1 MTAHIRKK
9 ENGFRRS
16 LYLCDFS
23 VFAKKPSI
31 LCSQLIEIAQKRVYS
46 IVVMTCRHIPAE
58 IIKKRGVSVK
68 KRILSILLAVLMLLS
83 ALPLGMVDTAYA
95 AAALASGKCGDSATW
110 TLDSTGTLTISGTG
124 ATYNY
129 DMDDDGNSAAPW
141 CTKARIQRVN
151 KVVVNSGI
159 TELGYS
165 MFSNCTQLTS
175 VSLPSGLK
183 RIGSCLF
190 LGCTRLSAITIPS
203 SVTTIESNAFTHCDS
218 ITAITLPSGLRT
230 MGDAV
235 CSQMAKLTTATVSSG
250 VTYLSNYA
258 FNDCPSLKTITL
270 PNTVRSI
277 GICAFRYD
285 TALKDV
291 YFNGSVT
298 QWTSIQI
305 AGEGNSALYNADVH
319 CTGLPAPTVTG
330 GNDAQGRP
338 TLRWNAVSGAAKYEV
353 YRARSMNGDYIKYS
367 TVTGTSYTNISY
379 IENGNTYYYKVRALD
394 ANGMAGAWSSIVSVT
409 YRAASTGTLSA
420 PTVTGGNDSQG
431 RPTLKWNTV
440 TGAAKYEVYRARS
453 KDGDYIKYSTVT
465 GTSYTNISYIENG
478 NTYYYKVRA
487 LDANGTAG
495 AWSSIVSVT
504 YKQTLSA
511 PTVTGGNDA
520 QGRPTLKWNAVSGAA
535 KYEVYRARSK
545 DGDYIKYS
553 TVTGT
558 SYTNTSYIENGNT
571 YYYKVRAL
579 DTNGTAGAW
588 SSIVSVTYKQTLSA
602 PTVTG
607 GKDSQG
613 RPTLKWNAVSGAA
626 KYEVYRARSLNG
638 DYIKYSTVTGTSY
651 TNTSYI
657 ENGNTYYYKVR
668 ALDANGTAGAW
679 SSIVSVT
686 YKQTLSAPTVTGGN
700 DAQGRPTL
708 KWNAVSGAAK
718 YEVYRARS
726 RSGEYIKYSTVTG
739 TSYTNTSYIENG
751 NTYYYKVR
759 ALKSDGTAGAWSS
772 IVSVTYKQ
780 TLSAPTVTGG
790 NDAQGRPTLKWNA
803 VSGAAKYE
811 VYRARSRSGDYIKY
825 STVTGTSYTNISYI
839 ENGNTYYYKVRAL
852 KSDGTAGAW
861 SSIVSVTYRKP
872 AAATVAS
879 GKCGD
884 SASWKLDAEGTLT
897 ISGSGATYDFFNDYN
912 CTAPWYDAELRL
924 QIKKAVVNKGITYVG
939 TYAFRD
945 CAELT
950 SVSLPAG
957 LEEMGSSVFRYCESL
972 TSITIPAG
980 VTSIGGDFFYGCA
993 SLKSVTLPDSL
1004 WDAGG
1009 CTFMDCTSLTSV
1021 RLPANLRDIA
1031 WWMFKDCT
1039 SLTSVTI
1046 PRGTVEVKKEAF
1058 DGCTS
1063 LKNVTFTGSA
1073 ADWKGVTIRPG
1084 NTALTSAAIKCTGST
1099 VLTAP
1104 TLTLSVSKKGQP
1116 TLKWSAVSGA
1126 AGYQLWCSY
1135 DGGDDC
1141 DPCYRW
1147 YANNDKTATSYTV
1160 PADTLKKG
1168 QTYTF
1173 KVRAVTSSGA
1183 VGSFSKEVI
1192 FTYNPAASLAA
1203 PTVTAGLDD
1212 QGYPALTWPAVPD
1225 AARYEVYRAASE
1237 DGNFAQLAAVTSNSY
1252 TNSAVLTDGAAY
1264 YYKVRALDSDGEAGP
1279 FSDVVSVTYTARPA
1293 LVASGKCGDSA
1304 SWKLDADG
1312 VLTIT
1317 GAGPMADYGQS
1328 ASDNCAPWRTYAN
1341 DIKKVVV
1348 QKGVTAIGSYAFASL
1363 ERVTSVT
1370 IPEGVTSIGSSAFEN
1385 CGLMAYGGL
1394 GAVTLPEGLTTIGS
1408 SAFSGS
1414 YMDSLTLPESLR
1426 TIGGAAFEK
1435 SPLKTLTI
1443 PGGVTSIGNGA
1454 FKSSHLTSIQLPDGA
1469 QLGAM
1474 LFYQCYE
1481 LTDVTLPA
1489 DLTVIGDSM
1498 FENCTKLTHVTIPS
1512 GVTRIEREAF
1522 AMCGALEEIRLPEGV
1537 ETIGVIAFSGCVA
1550 MTGAYLPR
1558 SLTTI
1563 ESGAFSAC
1571 RSLTDVYYGGTAAE
1585 WAAISVADRND
1596 PLLNAALHCT
1606 GSALVASGKCG
1617 DSASWKLDADGVL
1630 TITGA
1635 GPMADYG
1642 AYGPWYI
1649 AHLTD
1654 IKKVVVQEGVTTIGD
1669 HAFANLSYVTSVTI
1683 PSSITSIG
1691 AHAFEK
1697 CRLGGA
1703 VTLPEGLTAIGDFA
1717 FSGSGMAS
1725 LTLPESLRTIGNSAF
1740 LFCSLR
1746 ELTIPDG
1753 VTSIGTGAFCNASLT
1768 SVKLPASGVTLGD
1781 SLFQECENLT
1791 DVTLPADLTVIG
1803 PSMFENC
1810 GSLKNVTIPSGV
1822 THIGNAAFAA
1832 CEALP
1837 EIRLPD
1843 GMEALGSEAF
1853 VGCRAVTKV
1862 YIPRS
1867 LTSIGEAAFR
1877 ICEGLTDVYY
1887 GGTAAEW
1894 LAISVADRN
1903 DPLLNAALHCTGQSA
1918 SRLDVPAMTL
1928 GEDCSDG
1935 KPTVW
1940 WPAVTGAE
1948 RYEIWRAQ
1956 AASDGSAPAASAYT
1970 LIVSAD
1976 VTFHKDTTAEA
1987 DTWYYYKVRAV
1998 SGSTYSDFS
2007 QAARRY
2013 CEAPPTMDTPE
2024 ITSLELDDSGKPVL
2038 TWRTVEGAAR
2048 YQVFR
2053 SEDDGFSYSPMG
2065 TVLPTGSDTI
2075 TWTDTTAVSG
2085 TGYYYGVGCYDDNG
2099 HYSSFGGEWW
2109 VTAR

>member
-1 MTAHIRKK
+1 M
-9 ENGFRRS
+9 
-16 LYLCDFS
+16 
-23 VFAKKPSI
+23 
-31 LCSQLIEIAQKRVYS
+31 
-46 IVVMTCRHIPAE
+46 
-58 IIKKRGVSVK
+58 K

-95 AAALASGKCGDSATW
+95 AETSGVAAQSYYVAGGQCGDDLTW
-110 TLDSTGTLTISGTG
+110 TLDSSGTLTISGTG
-124 ATYNY
+124 PMYGYSLHKN
-129 DMDDDGNSAAPW
+129 PW
-141 CTKARIQRVN
+141 CDSALR
-151 KVVVNSGI
+151 NSGI
-159 TELGYS
+159 STRVKNVEISSGVTTLGAYALSACDS
-165 MFSNCTQLTS
+165 MVS
-175 VSLPSGLK
+175 VSLPETLLAVGE
-183 RIGSCLF
+183 SCFFSSTALHNI
-190 LGCTRLSAITIPS
+190 SIPNS
-203 SVTTIESNAFTHCDS
+203 
-218 ITAITLPSGLRT
+218 
-230 MGDAV
+230 
-235 CSQMAKLTTATVSSG
+235 
-250 VTYLSNYA
+250 
-258 FNDCPSLKTITL
+258 
-270 PNTVRSI
+270 VRSI
-277 GICAFRYD
+277 GDCAFSGCNGLTRV
-285 TALKDV
+285 TLGSSLK
-291 YFNGSVT
+291 G
-298 QWTSIQI
+298 I
-305 AGEGNSALYNADVH
+305 
-319 CTGLPAPTVTG
+319 G
-330 GNDAQGRP
+330 GQAFKECSS
-338 TLRWNAVSGAAKYEV
+338 L
-353 YRARSMNGDYIKYS
+353 
-367 TVTGTSYTNISY
+367 
-379 IENGNTYYYKVRALD
+379 
-394 ANGMAGAWSSIVSVT
+394 SSIVIPEGVT
-409 YRAASTGTLSA
+409 AIEYSTFEDCSNLMEITIPRTVTSIGRWAFDGCYGLSKVTFTGTRAQWNAIDVKEYNDPLLSA
-420 PTVTGGNDSQG
+420 NITFAGSGPAAPAVTGGNDSQG
-431 RPTLKWNTV
+431 RPTLKWKAV
-440 TGAAKYEVYRARS
+440 T
-453 KDGDYIKYSTVT
+453 
-465 GTSYTNISYIENG
+465 
-478 NTYYYKVRA
+478 
-487 LDANGTAG
+487 
-495 AWSSIVSVT
+495 
-504 YKQTLSA
+504 
-511 PTVTGGNDA
+511 
-520 QGRPTLKWNAVSGAA
+520 GAA

-558 SYTNTSYIENGNT
+558 SYTNTSYIE
-571 YYYKVRAL
+571 
-579 DTNGTAGAW
+579 D
-588 SSIVSVTYKQTLSA
+588 
-602 PTVTG
+602 
-607 GKDSQG
+607 
-613 RPTLKWNAVSGAA
+613 
-626 KYEVYRARSLNG
+626 
-638 DYIKYSTVTGTSY
+638 
-651 TNTSYI
+651 
-657 ENGNTYYYKVR
+657 
-668 ALDANGTAGAW
+668 
-679 SSIVSVT
+679 
-686 YKQTLSAPTVTGGN
+686 
-700 DAQGRPTL
+700 
-708 KWNAVSGAAK
+708 
-718 YEVYRARS
+718 
-726 RSGEYIKYSTVTG
+726 
-739 TSYTNTSYIENG
+739 G

-803 VSGAAKYE
+803 VAGAAKYE
-811 VYRARSRSGDYIKY
+811 VYRARSRSGEYIKY
-825 STVTGTSYTNISYI
+825 STVTGTSYTNTSYI
-839 ENGNTYYYKVRAL
+839 EDSNTYYYKVRAL

-884 SASWKLDAEGTLT
+884 SAKWKLDAEGTLT
-897 ISGSGATYDFFNDYN
+897 ISGTGATYDFFDDYN

-980 VTSIGGDFFYGCA
+980 VTAIGGDFFYGCA

-1009 CTFMDCTSLTSV
+1009 CTFMDCASLTSV

-1039 SLTSVTI
+1039 NLTSVTI

-1104 TLTLSVSKKGQP
+1104 TLSISVSKKGQP

-1135 DGGDDC
+1135 DGGDDG
-1141 DPCYRW
+1141 DPYYRW
-1147 YANNDKTATSYTV
+1147 FVNNDKTATSYTV
-1160 PADTLKKG
+1160 PTDYLEKG
-1168 QTYTF
+1168 RTYTY

-1183 VGSFSKEVI
+1183 VGSFSKEVTFTYNPAASLAAPTVTGGNDAQGRPTLTWNAVTGAAKYEVYRARSKDGDYI
-1192 FTYNPAASLAA
+1192 KYSTVTGTSYTNTSYIENGNTYYYKVRALKSDGTAGAWSSIVSVTYRKPAAATVASGKCGDSAKWTLDAAGTLTISGSGKTWDFIDEDWNANAPWYDASLRLRIKKVVVEKGITYVGTRAFYDCSEMTSVSLPTTLETMGADVFMYCTGLTSVTIPDGVTFISGDFFLGCTSLKSVTLPDSLRDIGGCTFMYCTSLTSVRLPATLLSISWQMFKDCKSLTSLTIPRSVVNVMQDAFSGCTALKNVTYTGTAADWKVLTIYSGNEALTRANVRCTGSTVLTAPTLTLSVSKKGQPTLKWNAVSGAAGYQIWCSYDSGDGTGPWYHWLTNLDKGTASFTDDRELEKGRTYTYKVRAVTSSGAVGSFSKEVTFTYNPAASLAA

-1225 AARYEVYRAASE
+1225 AAQYEVYRAASE

-1317 GAGPMADYGQS
+1317 GVGPMADYGQH

-1394 GAVTLPEGLTTIGS
+1394 GAVTLPEGLITIGS

-1522 AMCGALEEIRLPEGV
+1522 AMCGALKEIRLPEGV

-1585 WAAISVADRND
+1585 WA
-1596 PLLNAALHCT
+1596 
-1606 GSALVASGKCG
+1606 
-1617 DSASWKLDADGVL
+1617 
-1630 TITGA
+1630 
-1635 GPMADYG
+1635 
-1642 AYGPWYI
+1642 
-1649 AHLTD
+1649 
-1654 IKKVVVQEGVTTIGD
+1654 
-1669 HAFANLSYVTSVTI
+1669 
-1683 PSSITSIG
+1683 
-1691 AHAFEK
+1691 
-1697 CRLGGA
+1697 
-1703 VTLPEGLTAIGDFA
+1703 
-1717 FSGSGMAS
+1717 
-1725 LTLPESLRTIGNSAF
+1725 
-1740 LFCSLR
+1740 
-1746 ELTIPDG
+1746 
-1753 VTSIGTGAFCNASLT
+1753 
-1768 SVKLPASGVTLGD
+1768 
-1781 SLFQECENLT
+1781 
-1791 DVTLPADLTVIG
+1791 
-1803 PSMFENC
+1803 
-1810 GSLKNVTIPSGV
+1810 
-1822 THIGNAAFAA
+1822 
-1832 CEALP
+1832 
-1837 EIRLPD
+1837 
-1843 GMEALGSEAF
+1843 
-1853 VGCRAVTKV
+1853 
-1862 YIPRS
+1862 
-1867 LTSIGEAAFR
+1867 
-1877 ICEGLTDVYY
+1877 
-1887 GGTAAEW
+1887 
-1894 LAISVADRN
+1894 AISVADRN

-2007 QAARRY
+2007 QAARQY

-2053 SEDDGFSYSPMG
+2053 SEDNGFSYSPMG

-2099 HYSSFGGEWW
+2099 HYSSFGGGEWW

>member
-1 MTAHIRKK
+1 M
-9 ENGFRRS
+9 
-16 LYLCDFS
+16 
-23 VFAKKPSI
+23 
-31 LCSQLIEIAQKRVYS
+31 
-46 IVVMTCRHIPAE
+46 
-58 IIKKRGVSVK
+58 K
-68 KRILSILLAVLMLLS
+68 KRILSILLAALMLLS
-83 ALPLGMVDTAYA
+83 ALPLGMVDTAY

-235 CSQMAKLTTATVSSG
+235 CSQMAKLTTATVSGG

-258 FNDCPSLKTITL
+258 FNDCPGLKTITL
-270 PNTVRSI
+270 PNTVKSI

-319 CTGLPAPTVTG
+319 CTGLPAP
-330 GNDAQGRP
+330 A
-338 TLRWNAVSGAAKYEV
+338 
-353 YRARSMNGDYIKYS
+353 
-367 TVTGTSYTNISY
+367 
-379 IENGNTYYYKVRALD
+379 
-394 ANGMAGAWSSIVSVT
+394 
-409 YRAASTGTLSA
+409 
-420 PTVTGGNDSQG
+420 VTGGNDSQG

-487 LDANGTAG
+487 LDASGTAG
-495 AWSSIVSVT
+495 AWSDVVAVT
-504 YKQTLSA
+504 CRLGLTA

-588 SSIVSVTYKQTLSA
+588 SSIVSVTYKQTLPA

-607 GKDSQG
+607 GNDSQG
-613 RPTLKWNAVSGAA
+613 RPTLTWKAVSGAA
-626 KYEVYRARSLNG
+626 KYEVYRARSKNG

-657 ENGNTYYYKVR
+657 EDGNTYYYKVR
-668 ALDANGTAGAW
+668 ALKSDGTAGAW

-686 YKQTLSAPTVTGGN
+686 YKQTLPAPTVTGGN
-700 DAQGRPTL
+700 DSQGRPTL
-708 KWNAVSGAAK
+708 KWKAVSGAAK

-739 TSYTNTSYIENG
+739 TSYTNISYIENGNTYYYKVRALDANGTAGAWSSVVSVTYKQTLPAPTVTGGNDAQGRPTLKWNAVTGAAKYEVYRARSKDGDYIKYSTVTGTSYTNTSYIEDG

-772 IVSVTYKQ
+772 IVSVTYRAASTG
-780 TLSAPTVTGG
+780 TLSAPSVTGG
-790 NDAQGRPTLKWNA
+790 NDAQGRPTLTWKA
-803 VSGAAKYE
+803 VTGAAKYE
-811 VYRARSRSGDYIKY
+811 VYRARSKDGDYIKY
-825 STVTGTSYTNISYI
+825 STTTGTSYTNISYI
-839 ENGNTYYYKVRAL
+839 EDGNTYYYKVRAL
-852 KSDGTAGAW
+852 DANGTAGAW

-884 SASWKLDAEGTLT
+884 SAAWTLDAAGTLT
-897 ISGSGATYDFFNDYN
+897 ISGTGATYDFFNDYN

-957 LEEMGSSVFRYCESL
+957 LEEMGSNVFRCCESL
-972 TSITIPAG
+972 TSITIPDG
-980 VTSIGGDFFYGCA
+980 VTFISGDFFLGCT

-1004 WDAGG
+1004 RDIGG
-1009 CTFMDCTSLTSV
+1009 CTFMYCTSLTSV

-1084 NTALTSAAIKCTGST
+1084 NTALTSAAIKCIGST

-1104 TLTLSVSKKGQP
+1104 TLTLSVGKKGQP

-1135 DGGDDC
+1135 DGGNDY
-1141 DPCYRW
+1141 DPSYRW
-1147 YANNDKTATSYTV
+1147 LANNDKTATSYTV

-1183 VGSFSKEVI
+1183 VGSFSKEVT

-1279 FSDVVSVTYTARPA
+1279 FSDVVSVTYTARP
-1293 LVASGKCGDSA
+1293 
-1304 SWKLDADG
+1304 
-1312 VLTIT
+1312 
-1317 GAGPMADYGQS
+1317 
-1328 ASDNCAPWRTYAN
+1328 
-1341 DIKKVVV
+1341 
-1348 QKGVTAIGSYAFASL
+1348 
-1363 ERVTSVT
+1363 
-1370 IPEGVTSIGSSAFEN
+1370 
-1385 CGLMAYGGL
+1385 
-1394 GAVTLPEGLTTIGS
+1394 
-1408 SAFSGS
+1408 
-1414 YMDSLTLPESLR
+1414 
-1426 TIGGAAFEK
+1426 
-1435 SPLKTLTI
+1435 
-1443 PGGVTSIGNGA
+1443 
-1454 FKSSHLTSIQLPDGA
+1454 
-1469 QLGAM
+1469 
-1474 LFYQCYE
+1474 
-1481 LTDVTLPA
+1481 
-1489 DLTVIGDSM
+1489 
-1498 FENCTKLTHVTIPS
+1498 
-1512 GVTRIEREAF
+1512 
-1522 AMCGALEEIRLPEGV
+1522 
-1537 ETIGVIAFSGCVA
+1537 
-1550 MTGAYLPR
+1550 
-1558 SLTTI
+1558 
-1563 ESGAFSAC
+1563 
-1571 RSLTDVYYGGTAAE
+1571 
-1585 WAAISVADRND
+1585 
-1596 PLLNAALHCT
+1596 
-1606 GSALVASGKCG
+1606 ALVASGKCG

-1791 DVTLPADLTVIG
+1791 EVTLPADLTVIG

-1894 LAISVADRN
+1894 AAISVADRN

-2024 ITSLELDDSGKPVL
+2024 ITSLELDGSGKPVL

-2053 SEDDGFSYSPMG
+2053 SEDNGFSYSPMG

-2099 HYSSFGGEWW
+2099 HYSSFGGGEWW

>member
-1 MTAHIRKK
+1 
-9 ENGFRRS
+9 
-16 LYLCDFS
+16 
-23 VFAKKPSI
+23 
-31 LCSQLIEIAQKRVYS
+31 
-46 IVVMTCRHIPAE
+46 MTCRHIPAE

-83 ALPLGMVDTAYA
+83 AVPLGMVDTAYA

-110 TLDSTGTLTISGTG
+110 TLDNTGTLTISGTG

-235 CSQMAKLTTATVSSG
+235 CSQMAKLTTATVSGS

-270 PNTVRSI
+270 PNTVKSI

-319 CTGLPAPTVTG
+319 C
-330 GNDAQGRP
+330 
-338 TLRWNAVSGAAKYEV
+338 SG
-353 YRARSMNGDYIKYS
+353 
-367 TVTGTSYTNISY
+367 
-379 IENGNTYYYKVRALD
+379 
-394 ANGMAGAWSSIVSVT
+394 
-409 YRAASTGTLSA
+409 LSA
-420 PTVTGGNDSQG
+420 PTVTGGN
-431 RPTLKWNTV
+431 
-440 TGAAKYEVYRARS
+440 
-453 KDGDYIKYSTVT
+453 
-465 GTSYTNISYIENG
+465 
-478 NTYYYKVRA
+478 
-487 LDANGTAG
+487 
-495 AWSSIVSVT
+495 
-504 YKQTLSA
+504 
-511 PTVTGGNDA
+511 
-520 QGRPTLKWNAVSGAA
+520 
-535 KYEVYRARSK
+535 
-545 DGDYIKYS
+545 
-553 TVTGT
+553 
-558 SYTNTSYIENGNT
+558 
-571 YYYKVRAL
+571 
-579 DTNGTAGAW
+579 
-588 SSIVSVTYKQTLSA
+588 
-602 PTVTG
+602 
-607 GKDSQG
+607 DSQG

-626 KYEVYRARSLNG
+626 KYEVYRARSRSG
-638 DYIKYSTVTGTSY
+638 EYIKYSTVTGTSY

-657 ENGNTYYYKVR
+657 EDGNTYYYKVR
-668 ALDANGTAGAW
+668 ALKSDGTAGAW
-679 SSIVSVT
+679 SSVVSVT
-686 YKQTLSAPTVTGGN
+686 YRAASTGTLSAPTVTGGN
-700 DAQGRPTL
+700 DSQGRPTL

-772 IVSVTYKQ
+772 IVSVTYRAASTG

-790 NDAQGRPTLKWNA
+790 NDSQGRPTLTWNA

-811 VYRARSRSGDYIKY
+811 VYRARSRSGEYIKYSTVTGTSYTNTSYIEDGNTYYYKVRALDANGTAGAWSSIVSVTYRAASTGTLSAPAVTGSTDSQGRPTLKWKAVSGAAKYEIYRSYSRDGSYSKYSTQTSTAYTNSSYLTSGTTYYYKVRALDANGNAGPYSAVVSVTCRLKLSAPSVTGGNDSQGRPTLKWNAVTGAAKYEVYRARSKDGDYIKY
-825 STVTGTSYTNISYI
+825 STVTGTSYTNTSYI
-839 ENGNTYYYKVRAL
+839 ENGNTYYYKVHAL
-852 KSDGTAGAW
+852 NANGTAGAW

-884 SASWKLDAEGTLT
+884 SAAWKLDAEGTLT
-897 ISGSGATYDFFNDYN
+897 ISGTGATYDFFDDYN
-912 CTAPWYDAELRL
+912 YTAPWYDAELRL

-939 TYAFRD
+939 SCAFID
-945 CAELT
+945 CAEMT
-950 SVSLPAG
+950 SVSLPTT
-957 LEEMGSSVFRYCESL
+957 LETMGASVFMDCTSL
-972 TSITIPAG
+972 TSVTIPDG
-980 VTSIGGDFFYGCA
+980 VTFISGDFFRGCT

-1004 WDAGG
+1004 RETGG
-1009 CTFMDCTSLTSV
+1009 CTFMYCTSLTSV
-1021 RLPANLRDIA
+1021 RLPATLLSIS
-1031 WWMFKDCT
+1031 WQMFKDCKSLT
-1039 SLTSVTI
+1039 SLTI
-1046 PRGTVEVKKEAF
+1046 PRSVVNVKQDAF
-1058 DGCTS
+1058 SGCTA
-1063 LKNVTFTGSA
+1063 LKNVTYTGTT
-1073 ADWKGVTIRPG
+1073 ADWK
-1084 NTALTSAAIKCTGST
+1084 ALTIYSGNEALTRANVRCTGST

-1135 DGGDDC
+1135 DSGDGTG
-1141 DPCYRW
+1141 PW
-1147 YANNDKTATSYTV
+1147 YHWLTNLDKGTASFT
-1160 PADTLKKG
+1160 DDRELEKG
-1168 QTYTF
+1168 RTYTY

-1183 VGSFSKEVI
+1183 VGSFSKEVT

-1237 DGNFAQLAAVTSNSY
+1237 DGDFAQLAAVTSTSY

-1293 LVASGKCGDSA
+1293 LVAGGKCGDSA

-1317 GAGPMADYGQS
+1317 GAGPMADYDQS

-1370 IPEGVTSIGSSAFEN
+1370 LPEGVTSIGSSAFEN

-1435 SPLKTLTI
+1435 SHLKTLTI
-1443 PGGVTSIGNGA
+1443 PSGVTSIGNGA
-1454 FKSSHLTSIQLPDGA
+1454 FSNSHLTSIQLPDGA
-1469 QLGAM
+1469 QLGTM

-1606 GSALVASGKCG
+1606 GSALVDSGKCG

-1649 AHLTD
+1649 AHLAD
-1654 IKKVVVQEGVTTIGD
+1654 INKVVVQEGVTTIGD
-1669 HAFANLSYVTSVTI
+1669 YAFANLSYVTSVTI

-1703 VTLPEGLTAIGDFA
+1703 VTLPEGLTVIGDFA

-1740 LFCSLR
+1740 LYCSLR
-1746 ELTIPDG
+1746 ELTIPNG

-1781 SLFQECENLT
+1781 GLFRECENLT

-1837 EIRLPD
+1837 EIRLPN

-1894 LAISVADRN
+1894 AAISVADRN

-1935 KPTVW
+1935 KPTAW
-1940 WPAVTGAE
+1940 WPAVSGAE

-1998 SGSTYSDFS
+1998 SGSTYSDYS
-2007 QAARRY
+2007 QAARQY

-2085 TGYYYGVGCYDDNG
+2085 TGYYYGVGCYDNNG
-2099 HYSSFGGEWW
+2099 HYSSFGGGEWW

>member
-1 MTAHIRKK
+1 M
-9 ENGFRRS
+9 
-16 LYLCDFS
+16 
-23 VFAKKPSI
+23 
-31 LCSQLIEIAQKRVYS
+31 
-46 IVVMTCRHIPAE
+46 
-58 IIKKRGVSVK
+58 K

-95 AAALASGKCGDSATW
+95 AALASGKCGDSATW
-110 TLDSTGTLTISGTG
+110 TLDNTGTLTISGTG

-218 ITAITLPSGLRT
+218 ITAITLPGGLRT

-235 CSQMAKLTTATVSSG
+235 CSQMAKLTTATVSGG

-270 PNTVRSI
+270 PNTVKSI

-319 CTGLPAPTVTG
+319 CTGLSAPTVTG

-338 TLRWNAVSGAAKYEV
+338 TLTWKAVTGAAKYEVYRARSMDGDYIKYSTVTGTNYTNISYIENGNTYYYKVRALDASGTAGAWSSIVSVTYKQTLSAPAVTGGNDSQGRPTLKWNAVSGAAKYEV
-353 YRARSMNGDYIKYS
+353 YRARSKDGDYIKYS

-394 ANGMAGAWSSIVSVT
+394 ASGTAGAWSDVVAVT
-409 YRAASTGTLSA
+409 CRLGLTA

-431 RPTLKWNTV
+431 RPTLKWNAITGAAKYEVYRARSKDGDYIKYSTV
-440 TGAAKYEVYRARS
+440 TGTSYTNTSYIENGNTYYYKVRALKSDGTAGAWSSIVSVTYKQTLPAPTVTGGNDSQGRPTLKWNAVSGAAKYEVYRARS

-495 AWSSIVSVT
+495 AWSSVVRVT

-520 QGRPTLKWNAVSGAA
+520 QGRPTLTWNAVSGAAKYEVYRARSKNGDYIKYSTVTGTSYTNTSYIENGNTYYYKVRTLKSDGTAGAWSSVVSVTYKQTLPAPAVTGGNDAQGRPTLTWKAVTGAA

-558 SYTNTSYIENGNT
+558 SYTNTSYIE
-571 YYYKVRAL
+571 
-579 DTNGTAGAW
+579 D
-588 SSIVSVTYKQTLSA
+588 
-602 PTVTG
+602 
-607 GKDSQG
+607 
-613 RPTLKWNAVSGAA
+613 
-626 KYEVYRARSLNG
+626 
-638 DYIKYSTVTGTSY
+638 
-651 TNTSYI
+651 
-657 ENGNTYYYKVR
+657 
-668 ALDANGTAGAW
+668 
-679 SSIVSVT
+679 
-686 YKQTLSAPTVTGGN
+686 
-700 DAQGRPTL
+700 
-708 KWNAVSGAAK
+708 
-718 YEVYRARS
+718 
-726 RSGEYIKYSTVTG
+726 
-739 TSYTNTSYIENG
+739 
-751 NTYYYKVR
+751 
-759 ALKSDGTAGAWSS
+759 
-772 IVSVTYKQ
+772 
-780 TLSAPTVTGG
+780 
-790 NDAQGRPTLKWNA
+790 
-803 VSGAAKYE
+803 
-811 VYRARSRSGDYIKY
+811 
-825 STVTGTSYTNISYI
+825 
-839 ENGNTYYYKVRAL
+839 GNTYYYKVRAL

-872 AAATVAS
+872 AATVAS
-879 GKCGD
+879 GTCGD
-884 SASWKLDAEGTLT
+884 SAAWKLDSNGTLT
-897 ISGSGATYDFFNDYN
+897 ISGTGATYNFFDDYN
-912 CTAPWYDAELRL
+912 YTAPWYDAELRL
-924 QIKKAVVNKGITYVG
+924 QIKKVVVEKGITYIG
-939 TYAFRD
+939 TLAFED
-945 CAELT
+945 CTNMT

-957 LEEMGSSVFRYCESL
+957 LEGMGASVFRFCENL
-972 TSITIPAG
+972 TSVTIPDG
-980 VTSIGGDFFYGCA
+980 VEYISGDFFYGCT

-1004 WDAGG
+1004 WGVGG
-1009 CTFMDCTSLTSV
+1009 CTFMNCTSLISV
-1021 RLPANLRDIA
+1021 RLPEDLHDVT
-1031 WWMFKDCT
+1031 WHMFKGCT

-1046 PRGTVEVKKEAF
+1046 PRGIVEVQKDAF
-1058 DGCTS
+1058 DGCKA

-1126 AGYQLWCSY
+1126 AGYQLWYGY
-1135 DGGDDC
+1135 DGGEGVG
-1141 DPCYRW
+1141 PYYVW
-1147 YANNDKTATSYTV
+1147 LANNDKNSTSFTV
-1160 PADTLKKG
+1160 SAEDLVKG
-1168 QTYTF
+1168 RTYTF

-1183 VGSFSKEVI
+1183 VGSFSKEVT

-1317 GAGPMADYGQS
+1317 GAGPMADYGQH

-1363 ERVTSVT
+1363 ERVTSMT

-1435 SPLKTLTI
+1435 SHLKTLTI

-1522 AMCGALEEIRLPEGV
+1522 AMCGALKEIRLPEGV
-1537 ETIGVIAFSGCVA
+1537 ESIGVIAFSGCVA

-1585 WAAISVADRND
+1585 WA
-1596 PLLNAALHCT
+1596 
-1606 GSALVASGKCG
+1606 
-1617 DSASWKLDADGVL
+1617 
-1630 TITGA
+1630 
-1635 GPMADYG
+1635 
-1642 AYGPWYI
+1642 
-1649 AHLTD
+1649 
-1654 IKKVVVQEGVTTIGD
+1654 
-1669 HAFANLSYVTSVTI
+1669 
-1683 PSSITSIG
+1683 
-1691 AHAFEK
+1691 
-1697 CRLGGA
+1697 
-1703 VTLPEGLTAIGDFA
+1703 
-1717 FSGSGMAS
+1717 
-1725 LTLPESLRTIGNSAF
+1725 
-1740 LFCSLR
+1740 
-1746 ELTIPDG
+1746 
-1753 VTSIGTGAFCNASLT
+1753 
-1768 SVKLPASGVTLGD
+1768 
-1781 SLFQECENLT
+1781 
-1791 DVTLPADLTVIG
+1791 
-1803 PSMFENC
+1803 
-1810 GSLKNVTIPSGV
+1810 
-1822 THIGNAAFAA
+1822 
-1832 CEALP
+1832 
-1837 EIRLPD
+1837 
-1843 GMEALGSEAF
+1843 
-1853 VGCRAVTKV
+1853 
-1862 YIPRS
+1862 
-1867 LTSIGEAAFR
+1867 
-1877 ICEGLTDVYY
+1877 
-1887 GGTAAEW
+1887 
-1894 LAISVADRN
+1894 AISVADRN

-2024 ITSLELDDSGKPVL
+2024 ITSLELYDSGKPVL

-2099 HYSSFGGEWW
+2099 HYSSFGGGEWW

>member
-1 MTAHIRKK
+1 M
-9 ENGFRRS
+9 
-16 LYLCDFS
+16 
-23 VFAKKPSI
+23 
-31 LCSQLIEIAQKRVYS
+31 
-46 IVVMTCRHIPAE
+46 
-58 IIKKRGVSVK
+58 K

-95 AAALASGKCGDSATW
+95 AALASGKCGDSATW
-110 TLDSTGTLTISGTG
+110 TLDNTGTLTISGTG

-190 LGCTRLSAITIPS
+190 LGCTRLSTITIPS

-218 ITAITLPSGLRT
+218 ITAITLPSSLRT

-235 CSQMAKLTTATVSSG
+235 CSQMAKLTTATVSGG

-270 PNTVRSI
+270 PNTVKSI
-277 GICAFRYD
+277 GSYAFRYD

-319 CTGLPAPTVTG
+319 CTGLPAPAVTGGNDSQGRPTLKWNAVNGAAKYEVYRARSLNGDYIKYSTVTGTSYTNTSYIEDGNTYYYKVRALKSDGTAGAWSSIVSVTYKQTLSAPTVTG
-330 GNDAQGRP
+330 GNDSQGRP
-338 TLRWNAVSGAAKYEV
+338 TLKWNAVTGAAKYEV

-367 TVTGTSYTNISY
+367 TVTGTSYTNTSY
-379 IENGNTYYYKVRALD
+379 IEDGNTYYYKVRALKSD
-394 ANGMAGAWSSIVSVT
+394 GTAGAWSSIVSVT
-409 YRAASTGTLSA
+409 YKQTLPA
-420 PTVTGGNDSQG
+420 PAVTGGNDSQG
-431 RPTLKWNTV
+431 RPTLKWNAV
-440 TGAAKYEVYRARS
+440 SGAAKYEVYRARS

-487 LDANGTAG
+487 LDASGTAG
-495 AWSSIVSVT
+495 AWSSTVSVT
-504 YKQTLSA
+504 YRAASTGTLPA
-511 PTVTGGNDA
+511 PTVTGGN
-520 QGRPTLKWNAVSGAA
+520 
-535 KYEVYRARSK
+535 
-545 DGDYIKYS
+545 
-553 TVTGT
+553 
-558 SYTNTSYIENGNT
+558 
-571 YYYKVRAL
+571 
-579 DTNGTAGAW
+579 
-588 SSIVSVTYKQTLSA
+588 
-602 PTVTG
+602 
-607 GKDSQG
+607 DSQG

-626 KYEVYRARSLNG
+626 KYEVYRARSKN
-638 DYIKYSTVTGTSY
+638 
-651 TNTSYI
+651 
-657 ENGNTYYYKVR
+657 
-668 ALDANGTAGAW
+668 
-679 SSIVSVT
+679 
-686 YKQTLSAPTVTGGN
+686 
-700 DAQGRPTL
+700 
-708 KWNAVSGAAK
+708 
-718 YEVYRARS
+718 
-726 RSGEYIKYSTVTG
+726 
-739 TSYTNTSYIENG
+739 
-751 NTYYYKVR
+751 
-759 ALKSDGTAGAWSS
+759 
-772 IVSVTYKQ
+772 
-780 TLSAPTVTGG
+780 
-790 NDAQGRPTLKWNA
+790 
-803 VSGAAKYE
+803 
-811 VYRARSRSGDYIKY
+811 GDYIKY

-884 SASWKLDAEGTLT
+884 SAKWTLDAAGTLT
-897 ISGSGATYDFFNDYN
+897 ISGSGKTWDFIDEDWNAN
-912 CTAPWYDAELRL
+912 APWYDVSLRL
-924 QIKKAVVNKGITYVG
+924 RIKKVVVEKGITYVG
-939 TYAFRD
+939 TRAFYD
-945 CAELT
+945 CSEMT
-950 SVSLPAG
+950 SVSLPTT
-957 LEEMGSSVFRYCESL
+957 LETMGADVFMYCTGL
-972 TSITIPAG
+972 TSVTIPDG
-980 VTSIGGDFFYGCA
+980 VTFISGDFFLGCT

-1004 WDAGG
+1004 RDIGG
-1009 CTFMDCTSLTSV
+1009 CTFMYCTSLTSV
-1021 RLPANLRDIA
+1021 RLPATLLSIS
-1031 WWMFKDCT
+1031 WQMFKDCKSLT
-1039 SLTSVTI
+1039 SLTI
-1046 PRGTVEVKKEAF
+1046 PRSVVNVMQDAF
-1058 DGCTS
+1058 SGCTA
-1063 LKNVTFTGSA
+1063 LKNVTYTGTA
-1073 ADWKGVTIRPG
+1073 ADWK
-1084 NTALTSAAIKCTGST
+1084 ALTIYSGNEALTRANVRCTGST

-1116 TLKWSAVSGA
+1116 TLKWNAVSGA
-1126 AGYQLWCSY
+1126 AGYQIWCSY
-1135 DGGDDC
+1135 DSGDRTG
-1141 DPCYRW
+1141 PW
-1147 YANNDKTATSYTV
+1147 YHWLTNLDKGTASFT
-1160 PADTLKKG
+1160 DDRELEKG
-1168 QTYTF
+1168 RTYTY
-1173 KVRAVTSSGA
+1173 KVRAYTASGSMGTFSNEVT
-1183 VGSFSKEVI
+1183 I
-1192 FTYNPAASLAA
+1192 TYQPKQTLPA
-1203 PTVTAGLDD
+1203 PTVTGGLDD

-1225 AARYEVYRAASE
+1225 AVRYEVYRAASE

-1279 FSDVVSVTYTARPA
+1279 FSDVVSVTYTARP
-1293 LVASGKCGDSA
+1293 
-1304 SWKLDADG
+1304 
-1312 VLTIT
+1312 
-1317 GAGPMADYGQS
+1317 
-1328 ASDNCAPWRTYAN
+1328 
-1341 DIKKVVV
+1341 
-1348 QKGVTAIGSYAFASL
+1348 
-1363 ERVTSVT
+1363 
-1370 IPEGVTSIGSSAFEN
+1370 
-1385 CGLMAYGGL
+1385 
-1394 GAVTLPEGLTTIGS
+1394 
-1408 SAFSGS
+1408 
-1414 YMDSLTLPESLR
+1414 
-1426 TIGGAAFEK
+1426 
-1435 SPLKTLTI
+1435 
-1443 PGGVTSIGNGA
+1443 
-1454 FKSSHLTSIQLPDGA
+1454 
-1469 QLGAM
+1469 
-1474 LFYQCYE
+1474 
-1481 LTDVTLPA
+1481 
-1489 DLTVIGDSM
+1489 
-1498 FENCTKLTHVTIPS
+1498 
-1512 GVTRIEREAF
+1512 
-1522 AMCGALEEIRLPEGV
+1522 
-1537 ETIGVIAFSGCVA
+1537 
-1550 MTGAYLPR
+1550 
-1558 SLTTI
+1558 
-1563 ESGAFSAC
+1563 
-1571 RSLTDVYYGGTAAE
+1571 
-1585 WAAISVADRND
+1585 
-1596 PLLNAALHCT
+1596 
-1606 GSALVASGKCG
+1606 ALVASGKCG

-1740 LFCSLR
+1740 LYCSLR

-1753 VTSIGTGAFCNASLT
+1753 VTSIGTGAFYNASLT

-1894 LAISVADRN
+1894 AAISVADRN

-2053 SEDDGFSYSPMG
+2053 SEDNGFSYSPMD

-2099 HYSSFGGEWW
+2099 HYSSFGGGEWW

>member
-1 MTAHIRKK
+1 M
-9 ENGFRRS
+9 
-16 LYLCDFS
+16 
-23 VFAKKPSI
+23 
-31 LCSQLIEIAQKRVYS
+31 
-46 IVVMTCRHIPAE
+46 
-58 IIKKRGVSVK
+58 K

-83 ALPLGMVDTAYA
+83 ALPLGMVDTAY

-190 LGCTRLSAITIPS
+190 LGCIRLSAITIPS

-218 ITAITLPSGLRT
+218 IAAITLPSGLRT

-235 CSQMAKLTTATVSSG
+235 CSQMAKLTTATVSGG

-270 PNTVRSI
+270 PNMVKSI

-319 CTGLPAPTVTG
+319 CTG
-330 GNDAQGRP
+330 
-338 TLRWNAVSGAAKYEV
+338 
-353 YRARSMNGDYIKYS
+353 
-367 TVTGTSYTNISY
+367 
-379 IENGNTYYYKVRALD
+379 
-394 ANGMAGAWSSIVSVT
+394 
-409 YRAASTGTLSA
+409 
-420 PTVTGGNDSQG
+420 
-431 RPTLKWNTV
+431 
-440 TGAAKYEVYRARS
+440 
-453 KDGDYIKYSTVT
+453 
-465 GTSYTNISYIENG
+465 
-478 NTYYYKVRA
+478 
-487 LDANGTAG
+487 
-495 AWSSIVSVT
+495 
-504 YKQTLSA
+504 
-511 PTVTGGNDA
+511 
-520 QGRPTLKWNAVSGAA
+520 
-535 KYEVYRARSK
+535 
-545 DGDYIKYS
+545 
-553 TVTGT
+553 
-558 SYTNTSYIENGNT
+558 
-571 YYYKVRAL
+571 
-579 DTNGTAGAW
+579 
-588 SSIVSVTYKQTLSA
+588 
-602 PTVTG
+602 
-607 GKDSQG
+607 
-613 RPTLKWNAVSGAA
+613 
-626 KYEVYRARSLNG
+626 
-638 DYIKYSTVTGTSY
+638 
-651 TNTSYI
+651 
-657 ENGNTYYYKVR
+657 
-668 ALDANGTAGAW
+668 
-679 SSIVSVT
+679 
-686 YKQTLSAPTVTGGN
+686 LSAPTVTGGN

-739 TSYTNTSYIENG
+739 TSYTNTSYIEDG

-759 ALKSDGTAGAWSS
+759 ALDANGTAGAWSS
-772 IVSVTYKQ
+772 V
-780 TLSAPTVTGG
+780 
-790 NDAQGRPTLKWNA
+790 
-803 VSGAAKYE
+803 
-811 VYRARSRSGDYIKY
+811 
-825 STVTGTSYTNISYI
+825 
-839 ENGNTYYYKVRAL
+839 
-852 KSDGTAGAW
+852 
-861 SSIVSVTYRKP
+861 VSVTYRKP

-884 SASWKLDAEGTLT
+884 SAKWTLDAAGTLT
-897 ISGSGATYDFFNDYN
+897 ISGTGATYDFFNDYN

-1009 CTFMDCTSLTSV
+1009 CTFMDCASLTSV

-1160 PADTLKKG
+1160 PADYLEKG
-1168 QTYTF
+1168 RTYTY

-1183 VGSFSKEVI
+1183 VGSFSKEVT

-1225 AARYEVYRAASE
+1225 AAQYEVYRAASE
-1237 DGNFAQLAAVTSNSY
+1237 
-1252 TNSAVLTDGAAY
+1252 
-1264 YYKVRALDSDGEAGP
+1264 
-1279 FSDVVSVTYTARPA
+1279 
-1293 LVASGKCGDSA
+1293 
-1304 SWKLDADG
+1304 
-1312 VLTIT
+1312 
-1317 GAGPMADYGQS
+1317 
-1328 ASDNCAPWRTYAN
+1328 
-1341 DIKKVVV
+1341 
-1348 QKGVTAIGSYAFASL
+1348 
-1363 ERVTSVT
+1363 
-1370 IPEGVTSIGSSAFEN
+1370 
-1385 CGLMAYGGL
+1385 
-1394 GAVTLPEGLTTIGS
+1394 
-1408 SAFSGS
+1408 
-1414 YMDSLTLPESLR
+1414 
-1426 TIGGAAFEK
+1426 
-1435 SPLKTLTI
+1435 
-1443 PGGVTSIGNGA
+1443 
-1454 FKSSHLTSIQLPDGA
+1454 
-1469 QLGAM
+1469 
-1474 LFYQCYE
+1474 
-1481 LTDVTLPA
+1481 
-1489 DLTVIGDSM
+1489 
-1498 FENCTKLTHVTIPS
+1498 
-1512 GVTRIEREAF
+1512 
-1522 AMCGALEEIRLPEGV
+1522 
-1537 ETIGVIAFSGCVA
+1537 
-1550 MTGAYLPR
+1550 
-1558 SLTTI
+1558 
-1563 ESGAFSAC
+1563 
-1571 RSLTDVYYGGTAAE
+1571 
-1585 WAAISVADRND
+1585 
-1596 PLLNAALHCT
+1596 
-1606 GSALVASGKCG
+1606 
-1617 DSASWKLDADGVL
+1617 
-1630 TITGA
+1630 
-1635 GPMADYG
+1635 
-1642 AYGPWYI
+1642 
-1649 AHLTD
+1649 
-1654 IKKVVVQEGVTTIGD
+1654 
-1669 HAFANLSYVTSVTI
+1669 
-1683 PSSITSIG
+1683 
-1691 AHAFEK
+1691 
-1697 CRLGGA
+1697 
-1703 VTLPEGLTAIGDFA
+1703 
-1717 FSGSGMAS
+1717 
-1725 LTLPESLRTIGNSAF
+1725 
-1740 LFCSLR
+1740 
-1746 ELTIPDG
+1746 
-1753 VTSIGTGAFCNASLT
+1753 
-1768 SVKLPASGVTLGD
+1768 VTLGD

-1877 ICEGLTDVYY
+1877 ICRSLTDVYY

-1894 LAISVADRN
+1894 AAISVADRN

-2053 SEDDGFSYSPMG
+2053 SEDNGFSYSPMG

-2099 HYSSFGGEWW
+2099 HYSSFGGGEWW

>member
-31 LCSQLIEIAQKRVYS
+31 LCSQLIEIAQKQVYS
-46 IVVMTCRHIPAE
+46 TVVMTCRHVPAE

-68 KRILSILLAVLMLLS
+68 KRILSILLAALMLLS
-83 ALPLGMVDTAYA
+83 ALPLGMVDTAY

-235 CSQMAKLTTATVSSG
+235 CSQMAKLTTATVSGG

-258 FNDCPSLKTITL
+258 FNDCPGLKTITL

-319 CTGLPAPTVTG
+319 CTGLTAPTVTG

-338 TLRWNAVSGAAKYEV
+338 TLKWNAVTGAAKYEV
-353 YRARSMNGDYIKYS
+353 YRARSLNGDYIKYS

-379 IENGNTYYYKVRALD
+379 IENGNTYYYKVRALKSD
-394 ANGMAGAWSSIVSVT
+394 GTAGAWSSIVSVT
-409 YRAASTGTLSA
+409 YKQTLPA
-420 PTVTGGNDSQG
+420 PTVTGGNDAQG
-431 RPTLKWNTV
+431 RPTLTWKAV

-504 YKQTLSA
+504 YKQTLPAPTVTGGNDSQGRPTLKWNAVTGAAKYEVYRARSLNGDYIKYSTVTGTSYTNTSYIENGNTYYYKVRALKSDGTAGAWSSIVAVTYKQTLSAPAVTGGNDAQGRPTLKWNAVSGAAKYEVYRARSKNGDYIKYSTVTGTSYTNISYIENGNTYYYKVRALGSNGSYGPYSAVVSVTCRLKLPA

-579 DTNGTAGAW
+579 
-588 SSIVSVTYKQTLSA
+588 
-602 PTVTG
+602 
-607 GKDSQG
+607 
-613 RPTLKWNAVSGAA
+613 
-626 KYEVYRARSLNG
+626 
-638 DYIKYSTVTGTSY
+638 
-651 TNTSYI
+651 
-657 ENGNTYYYKVR
+657 
-668 ALDANGTAGAW
+668 
-679 SSIVSVT
+679 
-686 YKQTLSAPTVTGGN
+686 
-700 DAQGRPTL
+700 
-708 KWNAVSGAAK
+708 
-718 YEVYRARS
+718 
-726 RSGEYIKYSTVTG
+726 
-739 TSYTNTSYIENG
+739 
-751 NTYYYKVR
+751 
-759 ALKSDGTAGAWSS
+759 KSDGTAGAWSS
-772 IVSVTYKQ
+772 V
-780 TLSAPTVTGG
+780 
-790 NDAQGRPTLKWNA
+790 
-803 VSGAAKYE
+803 
-811 VYRARSRSGDYIKY
+811 
-825 STVTGTSYTNISYI
+825 
-839 ENGNTYYYKVRAL
+839 
-852 KSDGTAGAW
+852 
-861 SSIVSVTYRKP
+861 VSVTYRKP

-879 GKCGD
+879 GRCGD
-884 SASWKLDAEGTLT
+884 SAAWKLDAEGTLT
-897 ISGSGATYDFFNDYN
+897 ISGTGATYDFFDDYN
-912 CTAPWYDAELRL
+912 YTAPWYDAELRL
-924 QIKKAVVNKGITYVG
+924 QIKKAVVNKGITYLG
-939 TYAFRD
+939 SCAFRD
-945 CAELT
+945 CAELA
-950 SVSLPAG
+950 SVSLPTG
-957 LEEMGSSVFRYCESL
+957 LEKMGSSVFGYCESL
-972 TSITIPAG
+972 TSVTIPAG
-980 VTSIGGDFFYGCA
+980 VTAIGGDFFYGCA
-993 SLKSVTLPDSL
+993 SLNSVTLPDSL

-1009 CTFMDCTSLTSV
+1009 CTFMDCASLTSV
-1021 RLPANLRDIA
+1021 RLPANLGRIT
-1031 WWMFKDCT
+1031 WRMFKDCT

-1046 PRGTVEVKKEAF
+1046 PRGTVEVMKEAF

-1126 AGYQLWCSY
+1126 AGYQLWYSY
-1135 DGGDDC
+1135 DGGENYG
-1141 DPCYRW
+1141 PKY
-1147 YANNDKTATSYTV
+1147 YNYGNNGKTPTSLTIKTDY
-1160 PADTLKKG
+1160 LKKG

-1183 VGSFSKEVI
+1183 VGSFSKEVT

-1237 DGNFAQLAAVTSNSY
+1237 DGDFTRLAAVASNSY

-1317 GAGPMADYGQS
+1317 GAGPMADYSQH

-1363 ERVTSVT
+1363 ERVISVT
-1370 IPEGVTSIGSSAFEN
+1370 LPEGVTSIGSSAFEN

-1606 GSALVASGKCG
+1606 G
-1617 DSASWKLDADGVL
+1617 
-1630 TITGA
+1630 
-1635 GPMADYG
+1635 
-1642 AYGPWYI
+1642 
-1649 AHLTD
+1649 
-1654 IKKVVVQEGVTTIGD
+1654 
-1669 HAFANLSYVTSVTI
+1669 
-1683 PSSITSIG
+1683 
-1691 AHAFEK
+1691 
-1697 CRLGGA
+1697 
-1703 VTLPEGLTAIGDFA
+1703 
-1717 FSGSGMAS
+1717 
-1725 LTLPESLRTIGNSAF
+1725 
-1740 LFCSLR
+1740 
-1746 ELTIPDG
+1746 
-1753 VTSIGTGAFCNASLT
+1753 
-1768 SVKLPASGVTLGD
+1768 
-1781 SLFQECENLT
+1781 
-1791 DVTLPADLTVIG
+1791 
-1803 PSMFENC
+1803 
-1810 GSLKNVTIPSGV
+1810 
-1822 THIGNAAFAA
+1822 
-1832 CEALP
+1832 
-1837 EIRLPD
+1837 
-1843 GMEALGSEAF
+1843 
-1853 VGCRAVTKV
+1853 
-1862 YIPRS
+1862 
-1867 LTSIGEAAFR
+1867 
-1877 ICEGLTDVYY
+1877 
-1887 GGTAAEW
+1887 
-1894 LAISVADRN
+1894 
-1903 DPLLNAALHCTGQSA
+1903 QSA

-1998 SGSTYSDFS
+1998 SGSAYSDFS

-2053 SEDDGFSYSPMG
+2053 SEDNGFSYSPMG

-2085 TGYYYGVGCYDDNG
+2085 IGYYYGVGCYDDNG
-2099 HYSSFGGEWW
+2099 HYSSFGSGEWW

>member
-1 MTAHIRKK
+1 
-9 ENGFRRS
+9 
-16 LYLCDFS
+16 
-23 VFAKKPSI
+23 
-31 LCSQLIEIAQKRVYS
+31 
-46 IVVMTCRHIPAE
+46 
-58 IIKKRGVSVK
+58 
-68 KRILSILLAVLMLLS
+68 MLLS

-95 AAALASGKCGDSATW
+95 AALASGKCGDSATW
-110 TLDSTGTLTISGTG
+110 TLDNTGTLTISGTG

-218 ITAITLPSGLRT
+218 IAAITLPGGLRT

-235 CSQMAKLTTATVSSG
+235 CSQMAKLTTATVSGG

-270 PNTVRSI
+270 PNTVKSI

-338 TLRWNAVSGAAKYEV
+338 TLTWKAV
-353 YRARSMNGDYIKYS
+353 
-367 TVTGTSYTNISY
+367 T
-379 IENGNTYYYKVRALD
+379 
-394 ANGMAGAWSSIVSVT
+394 
-409 YRAASTGTLSA
+409 
-420 PTVTGGNDSQG
+420 
-431 RPTLKWNTV
+431 
-440 TGAAKYEVYRARS
+440 
-453 KDGDYIKYSTVT
+453 
-465 GTSYTNISYIENG
+465 
-478 NTYYYKVRA
+478 
-487 LDANGTAG
+487 
-495 AWSSIVSVT
+495 
-504 YKQTLSA
+504 
-511 PTVTGGNDA
+511 
-520 QGRPTLKWNAVSGAA
+520 GAA

-579 DTNGTAGAW
+579 KSDGTAGAW
-588 SSIVSVTYKQTLSA
+588 SSIVSVTYKQTLPA
-602 PTVTG
+602 PAVTG
-607 GKDSQG
+607 GNDSQG
-613 RPTLKWNAVSGAA
+613 RPTLKWNAVTGAA
-626 KYEVYRARSLNG
+626 KYEVYRARSRSG
-638 DYIKYSTVTGTSY
+638 EYIKYSTVTGTSY

-657 ENGNTYYYKVR
+657 ENGNTYYYKMR

-708 KWNAVSGAAK
+708 KWNAVTGAAK

-726 RSGEYIKYSTVTG
+726 LNGDYIKYSTVTG

-780 TLSAPTVTGG
+780 TLSAPAVTGG
-790 NDAQGRPTLKWNA
+790 NDAQGRPTLTWKA
-803 VSGAAKYE
+803 VTGAAKYE
-811 VYRARSRSGDYIKY
+811 VYRARSRSGEYIKY

-852 KSDGTAGAW
+852 GSNGTAGAW

-884 SASWKLDAEGTLT
+884 SAKWTLDAAGTLT
-897 ISGSGATYDFFNDYN
+897 ISGTGATYDFFNDYN

-1009 CTFMDCTSLTSV
+1009 CTFMDCASLTSV

-1104 TLTLSVSKKGQP
+1104 TLILSVSKKGQP

-1141 DPCYRW
+1141 DPYYRW

-1160 PADTLKKG
+1160 PTDYLEKG
-1168 QTYTF
+1168 RTYTY

-1183 VGSFSKEVI
+1183 VGSFSKEVT

-1237 DGNFAQLAAVTSNSY
+1237 DGDFAQLAAVTSNSY

-1317 GAGPMADYGQS
+1317 GAGPMADYSQPT
-1328 ASDNCAPWRTYAN
+1328 SDNCAPWRTYAN

-1522 AMCGALEEIRLPEGV
+1522 TMCGALEEIRLPEGV
-1537 ETIGVIAFSGCVA
+1537 ESIGVIAFSGCVA

-1585 WAAISVADRND
+1585 WA
-1596 PLLNAALHCT
+1596 
-1606 GSALVASGKCG
+1606 
-1617 DSASWKLDADGVL
+1617 
-1630 TITGA
+1630 
-1635 GPMADYG
+1635 
-1642 AYGPWYI
+1642 
-1649 AHLTD
+1649 
-1654 IKKVVVQEGVTTIGD
+1654 
-1669 HAFANLSYVTSVTI
+1669 
-1683 PSSITSIG
+1683 
-1691 AHAFEK
+1691 
-1697 CRLGGA
+1697 
-1703 VTLPEGLTAIGDFA
+1703 
-1717 FSGSGMAS
+1717 
-1725 LTLPESLRTIGNSAF
+1725 
-1740 LFCSLR
+1740 
-1746 ELTIPDG
+1746 
-1753 VTSIGTGAFCNASLT
+1753 
-1768 SVKLPASGVTLGD
+1768 
-1781 SLFQECENLT
+1781 
-1791 DVTLPADLTVIG
+1791 
-1803 PSMFENC
+1803 
-1810 GSLKNVTIPSGV
+1810 
-1822 THIGNAAFAA
+1822 
-1832 CEALP
+1832 
-1837 EIRLPD
+1837 
-1843 GMEALGSEAF
+1843 
-1853 VGCRAVTKV
+1853 
-1862 YIPRS
+1862 
-1867 LTSIGEAAFR
+1867 
-1877 ICEGLTDVYY
+1877 
-1887 GGTAAEW
+1887 
-1894 LAISVADRN
+1894 AISVADRN

-2053 SEDDGFSYSPMG
+2053 SEDNGFSYSPMG

-2099 HYSSFGGEWW
+2099 HYSSFGGGEWW

>member
-1 MTAHIRKK
+1 
-9 ENGFRRS
+9 
-16 LYLCDFS
+16 
-23 VFAKKPSI
+23 
-31 LCSQLIEIAQKRVYS
+31 
-46 IVVMTCRHIPAE
+46 
-58 IIKKRGVSVK
+58 
-68 KRILSILLAVLMLLS
+68 MLLS
-83 ALPLGMVDTAYA
+83 ALPLGMVDTAY

-218 ITAITLPSGLRT
+218 IAAITLPSGLRT

-235 CSQMAKLTTATVSSG
+235 CSQMAKLTTATVSGG

-338 TLRWNAVSGAAKYEV
+338 TL
-353 YRARSMNGDYIKYS
+353 
-367 TVTGTSYTNISY
+367 
-379 IENGNTYYYKVRALD
+379 
-394 ANGMAGAWSSIVSVT
+394 
-409 YRAASTGTLSA
+409 
-420 PTVTGGNDSQG
+420 
-431 RPTLKWNTV
+431 
-440 TGAAKYEVYRARS
+440 
-453 KDGDYIKYSTVT
+453 
-465 GTSYTNISYIENG
+465 
-478 NTYYYKVRA
+478 
-487 LDANGTAG
+487 
-495 AWSSIVSVT
+495 
-504 YKQTLSA
+504 
-511 PTVTGGNDA
+511 
-520 QGRPTLKWNAVSGAA
+520 KWNAVTGAA

-579 DTNGTAGAW
+579 KSDGTAGAW
-588 SSIVSVTYKQTLSA
+588 SSIVSVTYRAASTGTLPA

-607 GKDSQG
+607 GNDSQG

-626 KYEVYRARSLNG
+626 KYEVYRARSRSGEYIKYSTVTGTSYTNISYIENGNTYYYKVRALDANGTAGAWSSVVSVTYKQTLPAPAVTGGNDAQGRPTLKWNAVTGAAKYEVYRARSRSGEYIKYSTVTGTSYTNISYIENGNTYYYKVRALDANGTAGAWSSVVSVTYKQTLPAPTVTGGNDSQGRPTLTWKAVTGAAKYEVYRARSRSGEYIKYSTGTGTSYTNTSYIENGNTYYYKVRALKSDGTAGAWSSIVSVTYKQTLPAPAVTGGNDSQGRPTLKWNAVTGAAKYEVYRARSKDGDYIKYSSVTGTSYTNISYIENGNTYYYKVRALKSDGTAGAWSSIVSVTYRAASTGTLSAPTVTGGNDSQGRPTLKWKAVTGAAKYEVYRARSKDG

-686 YKQTLSAPTVTGGN
+686 Y
-700 DAQGRPTL
+700 
-708 KWNAVSGAAK
+708 
-718 YEVYRARS
+718 
-726 RSGEYIKYSTVTG
+726 
-739 TSYTNTSYIENG
+739 
-751 NTYYYKVR
+751 
-759 ALKSDGTAGAWSS
+759 
-772 IVSVTYKQ
+772 
-780 TLSAPTVTGG
+780 
-790 NDAQGRPTLKWNA
+790 
-803 VSGAAKYE
+803 
-811 VYRARSRSGDYIKY
+811 
-825 STVTGTSYTNISYI
+825 
-839 ENGNTYYYKVRAL
+839 
-852 KSDGTAGAW
+852 
-861 SSIVSVTYRKP
+861 RKP

-884 SASWKLDAEGTLT
+884 SAAWKLDAEGTLT
-897 ISGSGATYDFFNDYN
+897 ISGTGATYDFFNDYN

-939 TYAFRD
+939 TYAFGD

-1031 WWMFKDCT
+1031 WRMFKDCT

-1135 DGGDDC
+1135 DGGDDY

-1160 PADTLKKG
+1160 PTDYLEKG
-1168 QTYTF
+1168 RTYTY

-1183 VGSFSKEVI
+1183 VGSFSKEVT

-1225 AARYEVYRAASE
+1225 AARYEIYRAASE

-1293 LVASGKCGDSA
+1293 TVASGKCGDSA

-1317 GAGPMADYGQS
+1317 GIGAM
-1328 ASDNCAPWRTYAN
+1328 DNYSYSINAPWYGLAVEEAV
-1341 DIKKVVV
+1341 IE
-1348 QKGVTAIGSYAFASL
+1348 QGI
-1363 ERVTSVT
+1363 
-1370 IPEGVTSIGSSAFEN
+1370 TSIGSSAFRSCAALTSVTIPSSVITIGDDAFYCCEN
-1385 CGLMAYGGL
+1385 LLSATIPSGVSSIGFHAFIGCDSLICVVIPESVISIGQGVFASCSKLAKVVLLDGISEIPTSAFFNCKKLTEITIPNTIKSIGANAFAACDGLTGIAIPRSVTEIDSMAFEGCHTSVYVDQDNNQYCSIN
-1394 GAVTLPEGLTTIGS
+1394 GALYNKEKTILYYAGRITEGKYDIPEGTQ
-1408 SAFSGS
+1408 
-1414 YMDSLTLPESLR
+1414 
-1426 TIGGAAFEK
+1426 
-1435 SPLKTLTI
+1435 
-1443 PGGVTSIGNGA
+1443 SIGDFA
-1454 FKSSHLTSIQLPDGA
+1454 FAGS
-1469 QLGAM
+1469 
-1474 LFYQCYE
+1474 
-1481 LTDVTLPA
+1481 
-1489 DLTVIGDSM
+1489 DL
-1498 FENCTKLTHVTIPS
+1498 LTHVTIPTS
-1512 GVTRIEREAF
+1512 TTNIGGYAFSNCANLLSVEIPDGVTNLPHSAF
-1522 AMCGALEEIRLPEGV
+1522 YNCAQLGNITLPKSIKS
-1537 ETIGVIAFSGCVA
+1537 IGRYVFD
-1550 MTGAYLPR
+1550 R
-1558 SLTTI
+1558 
-1563 ESGAFSAC
+1563 C

-1585 WAAISVADRND
+1585 WA
-1596 PLLNAALHCT
+1596 
-1606 GSALVASGKCG
+1606 
-1617 DSASWKLDADGVL
+1617 
-1630 TITGA
+1630 
-1635 GPMADYG
+1635 
-1642 AYGPWYI
+1642 
-1649 AHLTD
+1649 
-1654 IKKVVVQEGVTTIGD
+1654 
-1669 HAFANLSYVTSVTI
+1669 
-1683 PSSITSIG
+1683 
-1691 AHAFEK
+1691 
-1697 CRLGGA
+1697 
-1703 VTLPEGLTAIGDFA
+1703 
-1717 FSGSGMAS
+1717 
-1725 LTLPESLRTIGNSAF
+1725 
-1740 LFCSLR
+1740 
-1746 ELTIPDG
+1746 
-1753 VTSIGTGAFCNASLT
+1753 
-1768 SVKLPASGVTLGD
+1768 
-1781 SLFQECENLT
+1781 
-1791 DVTLPADLTVIG
+1791 
-1803 PSMFENC
+1803 
-1810 GSLKNVTIPSGV
+1810 
-1822 THIGNAAFAA
+1822 
-1832 CEALP
+1832 
-1837 EIRLPD
+1837 
-1843 GMEALGSEAF
+1843 
-1853 VGCRAVTKV
+1853 
-1862 YIPRS
+1862 
-1867 LTSIGEAAFR
+1867 
-1877 ICEGLTDVYY
+1877 
-1887 GGTAAEW
+1887 
-1894 LAISVADRN
+1894 AISVADRN

-2053 SEDDGFSYSPMG
+2053 SEDNGFSYSPMG

-2085 TGYYYGVGCYDDNG
+2085 TGYYYGVGCYDDSG
-2099 HYSSFGGEWW
+2099 HYSSFGGGEWW

>member
-1 MTAHIRKK
+1 
-9 ENGFRRS
+9 
-16 LYLCDFS
+16 
-23 VFAKKPSI
+23 
-31 LCSQLIEIAQKRVYS
+31 
-46 IVVMTCRHIPAE
+46 
-58 IIKKRGVSVK
+58 
-68 KRILSILLAVLMLLS
+68 MLLS

-95 AAALASGKCGDSATW
+95 AALASGKCGDSATW
-110 TLDSTGTLTISGTG
+110 TLDNTGTLTISGTG

-218 ITAITLPSGLRT
+218 ITAITLPGGLRT

-235 CSQMAKLTTATVSSG
+235 CSQMAKLTTATVSGG

-270 PNTVRSI
+270 PNTVKSI

-319 CTGLPAPTVTG
+319 CTGLSAPTVTG

-338 TLRWNAVSGAAKYEV
+338 TLKWNAVS
-353 YRARSMNGDYIKYS
+353 
-367 TVTGTSYTNISY
+367 
-379 IENGNTYYYKVRALD
+379 
-394 ANGMAGAWSSIVSVT
+394 
-409 YRAASTGTLSA
+409 
-420 PTVTGGNDSQG
+420 
-431 RPTLKWNTV
+431 
-440 TGAAKYEVYRARS
+440 GAAKYEVYRARS

-511 PTVTGGNDA
+511 PAVTGGNDA
-520 QGRPTLKWNAVSGAA
+520 QGRPTLKWNAVTGAAKYEVYRARSRSGEYIKYSTVTGTSYTNISYIEDGNTYYYKVRALKSDGTAGAWSSIVSVTYRAASTGTLSAPAVTGGNDSQGRPTLKWNAVSGAAKYEIYRSYSRDGSYSKYSTQTSTAYTNSSYLTSGTTYYYKVRALDANGNAGPYSAAVSVTCRLKLSAPSVTGGKDSQGRPTLKWNAVSGAA

-558 SYTNTSYIENGNT
+558 SYTNISYIENGNT

-579 DTNGTAGAW
+579 DANGTAGAW
-588 SSIVSVTYKQTLSA
+588 SSIVAVTYKQTLSA
-602 PTVTG
+602 PAVTG
-607 GKDSQG
+607 GNDAQG

-626 KYEVYRARSLNG
+626 KYEVYRARSKNG

-651 TNTSYI
+651 TNISYI

-686 YKQTLSAPTVTGGN
+686 YKQTLPAPAVTGGN
-700 DAQGRPTL
+700 DSQGRPTL
-708 KWNAVSGAAK
+708 KWNAVTGAAK

-726 RSGEYIKYSTVTG
+726 M
-739 TSYTNTSYIENG
+739 N
-751 NTYYYKVR
+751 
-759 ALKSDGTAGAWSS
+759 
-772 IVSVTYKQ
+772 
-780 TLSAPTVTGG
+780 
-790 NDAQGRPTLKWNA
+790 
-803 VSGAAKYE
+803 
-811 VYRARSRSGDYIKY
+811 GDYIKY

-872 AAATVAS
+872 AAAAVAS

-884 SASWKLDAEGTLT
+884 SAKWKLDAAGTLT
-897 ISGSGATYDFFNDYN
+897 ISGSGKTWDFIDEDWNAN
-912 CTAPWYDAELRL
+912 APWYDVSLRL
-924 QIKKAVVNKGITYVG
+924 RIKKVVVEKGITYVG
-939 TYAFRD
+939 TWAFYD
-945 CAELT
+945 CSEMT
-950 SVSLPAG
+950 SVSLPTT
-957 LEEMGSSVFRYCESL
+957 LETMGASVFQDCTSL
-972 TSITIPAG
+972 TSVTIPDG
-980 VTSIGGDFFYGCA
+980 VTFISGDFFRGCT

-1004 WDAGG
+1004 RETGG
-1009 CTFMDCTSLTSV
+1009 CTFMYCTSLTSV
-1021 RLPANLRDIA
+1021 RLPATLLSIS
-1031 WWMFKDCT
+1031 WQMFKDCKSLT
-1039 SLTSVTI
+1039 SLTI
-1046 PRGTVEVKKEAF
+1046 PRSVVNVQQDAF
-1058 DGCTS
+1058 SGCTA
-1063 LKNVTFTGSA
+1063 LKNVTYTGTT
-1073 ADWKGVTIRPG
+1073 ADWK
-1084 NTALTSAAIKCTGST
+1084 ALTIYSGNEALTRANVRCTGST

-1116 TLKWSAVSGA
+1116 TLKWNAVSGA
-1126 AGYQLWCSY
+1126 AGYQIWCSY
-1135 DGGDDC
+1135 DSGDGTG
-1141 DPCYRW
+1141 PW
-1147 YANNDKTATSYTV
+1147 YHWLTNLDKRTASFT
-1160 PADTLKKG
+1160 DDRELEKG
-1168 QTYTF
+1168 RTYTY

-1183 VGSFSKEVI
+1183 VGSFSKEVT

-1237 DGNFAQLAAVTSNSY
+1237 DGDFAQLAAVTSNSY

-1317 GAGPMADYGQS
+1317 GAGPMADYSQPT
-1328 ASDNCAPWRTYAN
+1328 SDNCAPWRTYAN

-1522 AMCGALEEIRLPEGV
+1522 TMCGALEEIRLPEGV
-1537 ETIGVIAFSGCVA
+1537 ESIGVIAFSGCVA

-1585 WAAISVADRND
+1585 WA
-1596 PLLNAALHCT
+1596 
-1606 GSALVASGKCG
+1606 
-1617 DSASWKLDADGVL
+1617 
-1630 TITGA
+1630 
-1635 GPMADYG
+1635 
-1642 AYGPWYI
+1642 
-1649 AHLTD
+1649 
-1654 IKKVVVQEGVTTIGD
+1654 
-1669 HAFANLSYVTSVTI
+1669 
-1683 PSSITSIG
+1683 
-1691 AHAFEK
+1691 
-1697 CRLGGA
+1697 
-1703 VTLPEGLTAIGDFA
+1703 
-1717 FSGSGMAS
+1717 
-1725 LTLPESLRTIGNSAF
+1725 
-1740 LFCSLR
+1740 
-1746 ELTIPDG
+1746 
-1753 VTSIGTGAFCNASLT
+1753 
-1768 SVKLPASGVTLGD
+1768 
-1781 SLFQECENLT
+1781 
-1791 DVTLPADLTVIG
+1791 
-1803 PSMFENC
+1803 
-1810 GSLKNVTIPSGV
+1810 
-1822 THIGNAAFAA
+1822 
-1832 CEALP
+1832 
-1837 EIRLPD
+1837 
-1843 GMEALGSEAF
+1843 
-1853 VGCRAVTKV
+1853 
-1862 YIPRS
+1862 
-1867 LTSIGEAAFR
+1867 
-1877 ICEGLTDVYY
+1877 
-1887 GGTAAEW
+1887 
-1894 LAISVADRN
+1894 AISVADRN

-2053 SEDDGFSYSPMG
+2053 SEDNGFSYSPMG

-2099 HYSSFGGEWW
+2099 HYSSFGGGEWW

>member
-1 MTAHIRKK
+1 M
-9 ENGFRRS
+9 
-16 LYLCDFS
+16 
-23 VFAKKPSI
+23 
-31 LCSQLIEIAQKRVYS
+31 
-46 IVVMTCRHIPAE
+46 
-58 IIKKRGVSVK
+58 K

-83 ALPLGMVDTAYA
+83 ALPLGMVDTAY

-190 LGCTRLSAITIPS
+190 LGCIRLSAITIPS

-218 ITAITLPSGLRT
+218 IAAITLPSGLRT

-235 CSQMAKLTTATVSSG
+235 CSQMAKLTTATVSGG

-270 PNTVRSI
+270 PNTVKSI

-319 CTGLPAPTVTG
+319 CTGLSAPTVTG

-338 TLRWNAVSGAAKYEV
+338 TLKWNA
-353 YRARSMNGDYIKYS
+353 
-367 TVTGTSYTNISY
+367 
-379 IENGNTYYYKVRALD
+379 
-394 ANGMAGAWSSIVSVT
+394 
-409 YRAASTGTLSA
+409 
-420 PTVTGGNDSQG
+420 
-431 RPTLKWNTV
+431 V

-453 KDGDYIKYSTVT
+453 MDGDYIKYSTVT
-465 GTSYTNISYIENG
+465 STSYTNISYIENG

-504 YKQTLSA
+504 YRAASTGTLSA
-511 PTVTGGNDA
+511 PAVTGGNDA

-535 KYEVYRARSK
+535 KYEVYRSYSR
-545 DGDYIKYS
+545 DGSYSKYS
-553 TVTGT
+553 TQT
-558 SYTNTSYIENGNT
+558 STAYTNSSYLTS
-571 YYYKVRAL
+571 
-579 DTNGTAGAW
+579 GT
-588 SSIVSVTYKQTLSA
+588 
-602 PTVTG
+602 
-607 GKDSQG
+607 
-613 RPTLKWNAVSGAA
+613 
-626 KYEVYRARSLNG
+626 
-638 DYIKYSTVTGTSY
+638 
-651 TNTSYI
+651 
-657 ENGNTYYYKVR
+657 TYYYKVR
-668 ALDANGTAGAW
+668 ALDANGNAGPYSAA
-679 SSIVSVT
+679 VSVT
-686 YKQTLSAPTVTGGN
+686 CRLKLTAPTVTGGN

-708 KWNAVSGAAK
+708 KWNAVAGAAK

-726 RSGEYIKYSTVTG
+726 M
-739 TSYTNTSYIENG
+739 N
-751 NTYYYKVR
+751 
-759 ALKSDGTAGAWSS
+759 
-772 IVSVTYKQ
+772 
-780 TLSAPTVTGG
+780 
-790 NDAQGRPTLKWNA
+790 
-803 VSGAAKYE
+803 
-811 VYRARSRSGDYIKY
+811 GDYIKY

-884 SASWKLDAEGTLT
+884 SAKWTLDAAGTLT
-897 ISGSGATYDFFNDYN
+897 ISGTGATYDFFNDYN

-939 TYAFRD
+939 TWAFRD

-957 LEEMGSSVFRYCESL
+957 LEEMGSSVFMDCTSL
-972 TSITIPAG
+972 TSVTIPDG
-980 VTSIGGDFFYGCA
+980 VTFISGDFFRGCT

-1004 WDAGG
+1004 RETGG
-1009 CTFMDCTSLTSV
+1009 CTFMYCTSLTSV
-1021 RLPANLRDIA
+1021 RLPATLLSIS
-1031 WWMFKDCT
+1031 WQMFKDCKSLT
-1039 SLTSVTI
+1039 SLTI
-1046 PRGTVEVKKEAF
+1046 PRSVVDVKQDAF
-1058 DGCTS
+1058 SGCTA
-1063 LKNVTFTGSA
+1063 LKNVTYTGTT
-1073 ADWKGVTIRPG
+1073 ADWK
-1084 NTALTSAAIKCTGST
+1084 ALTIYSGNEALTRANVRCTGST

-1126 AGYQLWCSY
+1126 AGYQIWCSY
-1135 DGGDDC
+1135 DSGDGTG
-1141 DPCYRW
+1141 PW
-1147 YANNDKTATSYTV
+1147 YHWLTNLDKGTASFT
-1160 PADTLKKG
+1160 DDRELKKG
-1168 QTYTF
+1168 QTYTY

-1183 VGSFSKEVI
+1183 VGSFSKEVT

-1237 DGNFAQLAAVTSNSY
+1237 
-1252 TNSAVLTDGAAY
+1252 
-1264 YYKVRALDSDGEAGP
+1264 
-1279 FSDVVSVTYTARPA
+1279 
-1293 LVASGKCGDSA
+1293 
-1304 SWKLDADG
+1304 
-1312 VLTIT
+1312 
-1317 GAGPMADYGQS
+1317 
-1328 ASDNCAPWRTYAN
+1328 
-1341 DIKKVVV
+1341 
-1348 QKGVTAIGSYAFASL
+1348 
-1363 ERVTSVT
+1363 
-1370 IPEGVTSIGSSAFEN
+1370 
-1385 CGLMAYGGL
+1385 
-1394 GAVTLPEGLTTIGS
+1394 
-1408 SAFSGS
+1408 
-1414 YMDSLTLPESLR
+1414 
-1426 TIGGAAFEK
+1426 
-1435 SPLKTLTI
+1435 
-1443 PGGVTSIGNGA
+1443 
-1454 FKSSHLTSIQLPDGA
+1454 
-1469 QLGAM
+1469 
-1474 LFYQCYE
+1474 
-1481 LTDVTLPA
+1481 
-1489 DLTVIGDSM
+1489 
-1498 FENCTKLTHVTIPS
+1498 
-1512 GVTRIEREAF
+1512 
-1522 AMCGALEEIRLPEGV
+1522 
-1537 ETIGVIAFSGCVA
+1537 
-1550 MTGAYLPR
+1550 
-1558 SLTTI
+1558 
-1563 ESGAFSAC
+1563 
-1571 RSLTDVYYGGTAAE
+1571 
-1585 WAAISVADRND
+1585 
-1596 PLLNAALHCT
+1596 
-1606 GSALVASGKCG
+1606 
-1617 DSASWKLDADGVL
+1617 
-1630 TITGA
+1630 
-1635 GPMADYG
+1635 
-1642 AYGPWYI
+1642 
-1649 AHLTD
+1649 
-1654 IKKVVVQEGVTTIGD
+1654 
-1669 HAFANLSYVTSVTI
+1669 
-1683 PSSITSIG
+1683 
-1691 AHAFEK
+1691 
-1697 CRLGGA
+1697 
-1703 VTLPEGLTAIGDFA
+1703 
-1717 FSGSGMAS
+1717 
-1725 LTLPESLRTIGNSAF
+1725 
-1740 LFCSLR
+1740 
-1746 ELTIPDG
+1746 
-1753 VTSIGTGAFCNASLT
+1753 
-1768 SVKLPASGVTLGD
+1768 VTLGD

-1894 LAISVADRN
+1894 AAISVADRN

-2099 HYSSFGGEWW
+2099 HYSSFGGGEWW

>member
-1 MTAHIRKK
+1 MTAHIRKN

-218 ITAITLPSGLRT
+218 ITAITLPGGLRT

-235 CSQMAKLTTATVSSG
+235 CSQMAKLTTATVSGG

-305 AGEGNSALYNADVH
+305 AGEGNSVLYNADVH
-319 CTGLPAPTVTG
+319 CTGLSAPTVTG

-338 TLRWNAVSGAAKYEV
+338 TLKWNAVSGAAKYEV

-367 TVTGTSYTNISY
+367 TVTGTSYTN
-379 IENGNTYYYKVRALD
+379 T
-394 ANGMAGAWSSIVSVT
+394 
-409 YRAASTGTLSA
+409 
-420 PTVTGGNDSQG
+420 
-431 RPTLKWNTV
+431 
-440 TGAAKYEVYRARS
+440 
-453 KDGDYIKYSTVT
+453 
-465 GTSYTNISYIENG
+465 SYIENG

-504 YKQTLSA
+504 YRAASTGTLPA

-520 QGRPTLKWNAVSGAA
+520 QGRPTLKWNAVTGAAKYEVYRARSKNGDYIKYSTVTGTSYTNISYIEDGNTYYYKVRALKSDGTAGAWSSIVAVTYKQTLPAPAVTGGNDAQGRPTLKWNAVTGAAKYEVYRARSKDGDYIKYSTTTGTSYTNTSYIENGNTYYYKVRALDANGTAGAWSSIVSVTYRAASTGTLPAPAVTGGNDAQGRPTLTWNAVSGAA

-579 DTNGTAGAW
+579 KSDGTAGAW
-588 SSIVSVTYKQTLSA
+588 SSVVSVTYKQTLSA
-602 PTVTG
+602 PAVTG
-607 GKDSQG
+607 GNDAQG
-613 RPTLKWNAVSGAA
+613 RPTLKWNAVAGAA

-638 DYIKYSTVTGTSY
+638 DYIKYSTT
-651 TNTSYI
+651 
-657 ENGNTYYYKVR
+657 
-668 ALDANGTAGAW
+668 
-679 SSIVSVT
+679 
-686 YKQTLSAPTVTGGN
+686 
-700 DAQGRPTL
+700 
-708 KWNAVSGAAK
+708 
-718 YEVYRARS
+718 
-726 RSGEYIKYSTVTG
+726 
-739 TSYTNTSYIENG
+739 
-751 NTYYYKVR
+751 
-759 ALKSDGTAGAWSS
+759 
-772 IVSVTYKQ
+772 
-780 TLSAPTVTGG
+780 
-790 NDAQGRPTLKWNA
+790 
-803 VSGAAKYE
+803 
-811 VYRARSRSGDYIKY
+811 
-825 STVTGTSYTNISYI
+825 TGTSYTNISYI
-839 ENGNTYYYKVRAL
+839 EDGNTYYYKVRAL

-884 SASWKLDAEGTLT
+884 SAAWKLDAAGTLT
-897 ISGSGATYDFFNDYN
+897 ISGSGKTWDFIDEDWNAN
-912 CTAPWYDAELRL
+912 APWYDVSLRL
-924 QIKKAVVNKGITYVG
+924 RIKKVVVEKGITYVG
-939 TYAFRD
+939 TWAFYD
-945 CAELT
+945 CSEMT
-950 SVSLPAG
+950 SVSLPTT
-957 LEEMGSSVFRYCESL
+957 LETMGASVFMDCTGL
-972 TSITIPAG
+972 TSVTIPDG
-980 VTSIGGDFFYGCA
+980 VTFISGDFFLGCT

-1004 WDAGG
+1004 RNAGG
-1009 CTFMDCTSLTSV
+1009 CTFKDCASLTSV
-1021 RLPANLRDIA
+1021 RLPANLRYIT
-1031 WWMFKDCT
+1031 WRMFKDCT

-1084 NTALTSAAIKCTGST
+1084 NTALTSAAIKCIGST

-1135 DGGDDC
+1135 DGGNDY
-1141 DPCYRW
+1141 DPSYRW
-1147 YANNDKTATSYTV
+1147 LANNDKTATSYTV

-1183 VGSFSKEVI
+1183 VGSFSKEVT

-1237 DGNFAQLAAVTSNSY
+1237 DGDFAQLAAVTSNSY

-1317 GAGPMADYGQS
+1317 GAGPMADYSQPT
-1328 ASDNCAPWRTYAN
+1328 SDNCAPWRTYAN

-1426 TIGGAAFEK
+1426 TIG
-1435 SPLKTLTI
+1435 
-1443 PGGVTSIGNGA
+1443 
-1454 FKSSHLTSIQLPDGA
+1454 
-1469 QLGAM
+1469 
-1474 LFYQCYE
+1474 
-1481 LTDVTLPA
+1481 
-1489 DLTVIGDSM
+1489 
-1498 FENCTKLTHVTIPS
+1498 
-1512 GVTRIEREAF
+1512 
-1522 AMCGALEEIRLPEGV
+1522 
-1537 ETIGVIAFSGCVA
+1537 
-1550 MTGAYLPR
+1550 
-1558 SLTTI
+1558 
-1563 ESGAFSAC
+1563 
-1571 RSLTDVYYGGTAAE
+1571 
-1585 WAAISVADRND
+1585 
-1596 PLLNAALHCT
+1596 
-1606 GSALVASGKCG
+1606 
-1617 DSASWKLDADGVL
+1617 
-1630 TITGA
+1630 
-1635 GPMADYG
+1635 
-1642 AYGPWYI
+1642 
-1649 AHLTD
+1649 
-1654 IKKVVVQEGVTTIGD
+1654 
-1669 HAFANLSYVTSVTI
+1669 
-1683 PSSITSIG
+1683 
-1691 AHAFEK
+1691 
-1697 CRLGGA
+1697 
-1703 VTLPEGLTAIGDFA
+1703 
-1717 FSGSGMAS
+1717 
-1725 LTLPESLRTIGNSAF
+1725 NSAF

-1753 VTSIGTGAFCNASLT
+1753 VTSIGTGAFYNASLT

-1894 LAISVADRN
+1894 ATISVADRN

-2013 CEAPPTMDTPE
+2013 CKAPPTMDTPE

-2099 HYSSFGGEWW
+2099 HYSSFGGGEWW

>member
-1 MTAHIRKK
+1 M
-9 ENGFRRS
+9 
-16 LYLCDFS
+16 
-23 VFAKKPSI
+23 
-31 LCSQLIEIAQKRVYS
+31 
-46 IVVMTCRHIPAE
+46 
-58 IIKKRGVSVK
+58 K

-110 TLDSTGTLTISGTG
+110 TLDNTGTLTISGTG

-218 ITAITLPSGLRT
+218 IAAITLPSGLRT

-235 CSQMAKLTTATVSSG
+235 CSQMAKLTTATVSGG

-270 PNTVRSI
+270 PNTVKSI
-277 GICAFRYD
+277 GSYAFRYD

-319 CTGLPAPTVTG
+319 CTGLPAPSVTG
-330 GNDAQGRP
+330 GNDSQGRP
-338 TLRWNAVSGAAKYEV
+338 TLTWKAVTGAAKYEV
-353 YRARSMNGDYIKYS
+353 YRARSLNGDYIKYS
-367 TVTGTSYTNISY
+367 TVTGTSYTNTSY
-379 IENGNTYYYKVRALD
+379 IEDGNTYYYKVRALD
-394 ANGMAGAWSSIVSVT
+394 ANGTAGAWSSIVSVT

-420 PTVTGGNDSQG
+420 PTVTGGTDAQG
-431 RPTLKWNTV
+431 RPTLTWKAV

-453 KDGDYIKYSTVT
+453 RSGEYIKYSTVT
-465 GTSYTNISYIENG
+465 GTSYTNTYYIEDG

-487 LDANGTAG
+487 LGSDGTAG

-504 YKQTLSA
+504 YHAASTGTLSA
-511 PTVTGGNDA
+511 PTVTGGNDS

-558 SYTNTSYIENGNT
+558 SYTNTSYIE
-571 YYYKVRAL
+571 
-579 DTNGTAGAW
+579 D
-588 SSIVSVTYKQTLSA
+588 
-602 PTVTG
+602 
-607 GKDSQG
+607 
-613 RPTLKWNAVSGAA
+613 
-626 KYEVYRARSLNG
+626 
-638 DYIKYSTVTGTSY
+638 
-651 TNTSYI
+651 
-657 ENGNTYYYKVR
+657 GNTYYYKVR

-679 SSIVSVT
+679 SSIASVT
-686 YKQTLSAPTVTGGN
+686 YRAASTGTLSAPTVTGGN
-700 DAQGRPTL
+700 DSQGRPTL
-708 KWNAVSGAAK
+708 KWNAVTGAAN

-759 ALKSDGTAGAWSS
+759 ALDASGTAGAWSS
-772 IVSVTYKQ
+772 IVAVTYRAASTG

-790 NDAQGRPTLKWNA
+790 NDSQGRPTLKWNA
-803 VSGAAKYE
+803 VTGAAKYE
-811 VYRARSRSGDYIKY
+811 VYRARSKDGDYIKY
-825 STVTGTSYTNISYI
+825 STVTGTSYTNTSYI

-884 SASWKLDAEGTLT
+884 SATWTLDNTGTLT
-897 ISGSGATYDFFNDYN
+897 ISGTGATYDFFNDYN

-1009 CTFMDCTSLTSV
+1009 CTFMDCASLTSV

-1039 SLTSVTI
+1039 NLTSVTI
-1046 PRGTVEVKKEAF
+1046 PRGIVEVKKEAF

-1135 DGGDDC
+1135 DGGDDG
-1141 DPCYRW
+1141 DPYYRW
-1147 YANNDKTATSYTV
+1147 FVNNDKTATSYTV
-1160 PADTLKKG
+1160 PADYLEKG
-1168 QTYTF
+1168 RTYTY

-1183 VGSFSKEVI
+1183 VGSFSKEVTI
-1192 FTYNPAASLAA
+1192 TYQPKQTLAA

-1279 FSDVVSVTYTARPA
+1279 FSDVVSVTYTARP
-1293 LVASGKCGDSA
+1293 
-1304 SWKLDADG
+1304 
-1312 VLTIT
+1312 
-1317 GAGPMADYGQS
+1317 
-1328 ASDNCAPWRTYAN
+1328 
-1341 DIKKVVV
+1341 
-1348 QKGVTAIGSYAFASL
+1348 
-1363 ERVTSVT
+1363 
-1370 IPEGVTSIGSSAFEN
+1370 
-1385 CGLMAYGGL
+1385 
-1394 GAVTLPEGLTTIGS
+1394 
-1408 SAFSGS
+1408 
-1414 YMDSLTLPESLR
+1414 
-1426 TIGGAAFEK
+1426 
-1435 SPLKTLTI
+1435 
-1443 PGGVTSIGNGA
+1443 
-1454 FKSSHLTSIQLPDGA
+1454 
-1469 QLGAM
+1469 
-1474 LFYQCYE
+1474 
-1481 LTDVTLPA
+1481 
-1489 DLTVIGDSM
+1489 
-1498 FENCTKLTHVTIPS
+1498 
-1512 GVTRIEREAF
+1512 
-1522 AMCGALEEIRLPEGV
+1522 
-1537 ETIGVIAFSGCVA
+1537 
-1550 MTGAYLPR
+1550 
-1558 SLTTI
+1558 
-1563 ESGAFSAC
+1563 
-1571 RSLTDVYYGGTAAE
+1571 
-1585 WAAISVADRND
+1585 
-1596 PLLNAALHCT
+1596 
-1606 GSALVASGKCG
+1606 ALVASGKCG

-1740 LFCSLR
+1740 LCCSLR

-1781 SLFQECENLT
+1781 SLFQECEKLT
-1791 DVTLPADLTVIG
+1791 EVTLPADLTVIG

-1822 THIGNAAFAA
+1822 TRIGNAAFAA

-2053 SEDDGFSYSPMG
+2053 SEDNGFSYSPMG

-2099 HYSSFGGEWW
+2099 HYSSFGGGEWW

>member
-1 MTAHIRKK
+1 
-9 ENGFRRS
+9 
-16 LYLCDFS
+16 
-23 VFAKKPSI
+23 
-31 LCSQLIEIAQKRVYS
+31 
-46 IVVMTCRHIPAE
+46 
-58 IIKKRGVSVK
+58 
-68 KRILSILLAVLMLLS
+68 MLLS

-95 AAALASGKCGDSATW
+95 AALASGKCGDSATW
-110 TLDSTGTLTISGTG
+110 TLDNTGTLTISGTG

-218 ITAITLPSGLRT
+218 IAAITLPSGLRT

-235 CSQMAKLTTATVSSG
+235 CSQMAKLTTATVSGG

-330 GNDAQGRP
+330 GND
-338 TLRWNAVSGAAKYEV
+338 
-353 YRARSMNGDYIKYS
+353 
-367 TVTGTSYTNISY
+367 
-379 IENGNTYYYKVRALD
+379 
-394 ANGMAGAWSSIVSVT
+394 
-409 YRAASTGTLSA
+409 
-420 PTVTGGNDSQG
+420 SQG
-431 RPTLKWNTV
+431 RPTLKWDKV
-440 TGAAKYEVYRARS
+440 AGAAKYEVYRARS
-453 KDGDYIKYSTVT
+453 KDG
-465 GTSYTNISYIENG
+465 N
-478 NTYYYKVRA
+478 
-487 LDANGTAG
+487 
-495 AWSSIVSVT
+495 
-504 YKQTLSA
+504 
-511 PTVTGGNDA
+511 
-520 QGRPTLKWNAVSGAA
+520 
-535 KYEVYRARSK
+535 
-545 DGDYIKYS
+545 
-553 TVTGT
+553 
-558 SYTNTSYIENGNT
+558 
-571 YYYKVRAL
+571 
-579 DTNGTAGAW
+579 
-588 SSIVSVTYKQTLSA
+588 
-602 PTVTG
+602 
-607 GKDSQG
+607 
-613 RPTLKWNAVSGAA
+613 
-626 KYEVYRARSLNG
+626 
-638 DYIKYSTVTGTSY
+638 
-651 TNTSYI
+651 
-657 ENGNTYYYKVR
+657 
-668 ALDANGTAGAW
+668 
-679 SSIVSVT
+679 
-686 YKQTLSAPTVTGGN
+686 
-700 DAQGRPTL
+700 
-708 KWNAVSGAAK
+708 
-718 YEVYRARS
+718 
-726 RSGEYIKYSTVTG
+726 
-739 TSYTNTSYIENG
+739 
-751 NTYYYKVR
+751 
-759 ALKSDGTAGAWSS
+759 
-772 IVSVTYKQ
+772 
-780 TLSAPTVTGG
+780 
-790 NDAQGRPTLKWNA
+790 
-803 VSGAAKYE
+803 
-811 VYRARSRSGDYIKY
+811 YIKY

-861 SSIVSVTYRKP
+861 SSIVSVTYRAASTGTLPAPAVTGGNDAQGRPTLTWKAVSGAAKYEVYRARSRSGEYIKYSTVTGTSYTNTSYIEDGNTYYYKVRALKSDGTAGAWSSIVSVTYRKP

-884 SASWKLDAEGTLT
+884 SAKWTLDAAGTLT
-897 ISGSGATYDFFNDYN
+897 ISGSGKTWDFIDEDWNAN
-912 CTAPWYDAELRL
+912 APWYDASLRL
-924 QIKKAVVNKGITYVG
+924 RIKKVVVEKGITYVG
-939 TYAFRD
+939 TRAFYD
-945 CAELT
+945 CSEMT
-950 SVSLPAG
+950 SVSLPTT
-957 LEEMGSSVFRYCESL
+957 LETMGADVFMYCTGL
-972 TSITIPAG
+972 TSVTIPDG
-980 VTSIGGDFFYGCA
+980 VTFISGDFFLGCT

-1004 WDAGG
+1004 WKTGG
-1009 CTFMDCTSLTSV
+1009 CTFKDCASLTSV
-1021 RLPANLRDIA
+1021 RLPANLRYIT
-1031 WWMFKDCT
+1031 WRMFKDCT

-1084 NTALTSAAIKCTGST
+1084 NTALTSAAIKCIGST

-1135 DGGDDC
+1135 DGGNDYG
-1141 DPCYRW
+1141 PSYRW
-1147 YANNDKTATSYTV
+1147 LANNDKTATSYTV

-1183 VGSFSKEVI
+1183 VGSFSKEVT

-1237 DGNFAQLAAVTSNSY
+1237 DGDFAQLAAVTSNSY

-1279 FSDVVSVTYTARPA
+1279 FSDVVSVTYTARP
-1293 LVASGKCGDSA
+1293 
-1304 SWKLDADG
+1304 
-1312 VLTIT
+1312 
-1317 GAGPMADYGQS
+1317 
-1328 ASDNCAPWRTYAN
+1328 
-1341 DIKKVVV
+1341 
-1348 QKGVTAIGSYAFASL
+1348 
-1363 ERVTSVT
+1363 
-1370 IPEGVTSIGSSAFEN
+1370 
-1385 CGLMAYGGL
+1385 
-1394 GAVTLPEGLTTIGS
+1394 
-1408 SAFSGS
+1408 
-1414 YMDSLTLPESLR
+1414 
-1426 TIGGAAFEK
+1426 
-1435 SPLKTLTI
+1435 
-1443 PGGVTSIGNGA
+1443 
-1454 FKSSHLTSIQLPDGA
+1454 
-1469 QLGAM
+1469 
-1474 LFYQCYE
+1474 
-1481 LTDVTLPA
+1481 
-1489 DLTVIGDSM
+1489 
-1498 FENCTKLTHVTIPS
+1498 
-1512 GVTRIEREAF
+1512 
-1522 AMCGALEEIRLPEGV
+1522 
-1537 ETIGVIAFSGCVA
+1537 
-1550 MTGAYLPR
+1550 
-1558 SLTTI
+1558 
-1563 ESGAFSAC
+1563 
-1571 RSLTDVYYGGTAAE
+1571 
-1585 WAAISVADRND
+1585 
-1596 PLLNAALHCT
+1596 
-1606 GSALVASGKCG
+1606 ALVASGKCG

-1781 SLFQECENLT
+1781 SLFQECEKLT

-1894 LAISVADRN
+1894 AAISVADRN

-2053 SEDDGFSYSPMG
+2053 SEDNGFSYSPMG

-2099 HYSSFGGEWW
+2099 HYSSFGGGEWW

>member
-1 MTAHIRKK
+1 
-9 ENGFRRS
+9 
-16 LYLCDFS
+16 
-23 VFAKKPSI
+23 
-31 LCSQLIEIAQKRVYS
+31 
-46 IVVMTCRHIPAE
+46 
-58 IIKKRGVSVK
+58 
-68 KRILSILLAVLMLLS
+68 MLLS

-95 AAALASGKCGDSATW
+95 AALASGKCGDSATW
-110 TLDSTGTLTISGTG
+110 TLDNTGTLTISGTG

-141 CTKARIQRVN
+141 CTRARIQRVN

-218 ITAITLPSGLRT
+218 ITAITLPGGLRT

-235 CSQMAKLTTATVSSG
+235 CSQMAKLTTATVSGG

-270 PNTVRSI
+270 PNTVKSI

-338 TLRWNAVSGAAKYEV
+338 TLKWNAVSGAAKYEV
-353 YRARSMNGDYIKYS
+353 YRARSKDGTYTKYS
-367 TVTGTSYTNISY
+367 TTTGTSYTN
-379 IENGNTYYYKVRALD
+379 
-394 ANGMAGAWSSIVSVT
+394 
-409 YRAASTGTLSA
+409 TG
-420 PTVTGGNDSQG
+420 
-431 RPTLKWNTV
+431 
-440 TGAAKYEVYRARS
+440 
-453 KDGDYIKYSTVT
+453 
-465 GTSYTNISYIENG
+465 YIENG

-504 YKQTLSA
+504 YRAASTGTLPA
-511 PTVTGGNDA
+511 PTVTGGNDS
-520 QGRPTLKWNAVSGAA
+520 QGRPTLKWNAVTGAA

-558 SYTNTSYIENGNT
+558 SYTNTSYIE
-571 YYYKVRAL
+571 
-579 DTNGTAGAW
+579 
-588 SSIVSVTYKQTLSA
+588 
-602 PTVTG
+602 
-607 GKDSQG
+607 DS
-613 RPTLKWNAVSGAA
+613 
-626 KYEVYRARSLNG
+626 
-638 DYIKYSTVTGTSY
+638 
-651 TNTSYI
+651 
-657 ENGNTYYYKVR
+657 
-668 ALDANGTAGAW
+668 
-679 SSIVSVT
+679 
-686 YKQTLSAPTVTGGN
+686 
-700 DAQGRPTL
+700 
-708 KWNAVSGAAK
+708 
-718 YEVYRARS
+718 
-726 RSGEYIKYSTVTG
+726 
-739 TSYTNTSYIENG
+739 
-751 NTYYYKVR
+751 
-759 ALKSDGTAGAWSS
+759 
-772 IVSVTYKQ
+772 
-780 TLSAPTVTGG
+780 
-790 NDAQGRPTLKWNA
+790 
-803 VSGAAKYE
+803 
-811 VYRARSRSGDYIKY
+811 
-825 STVTGTSYTNISYI
+825 
-839 ENGNTYYYKVRAL
+839 NTYYYKVRAL

-884 SASWKLDAEGTLT
+884 SAAWKLDAEGTLT
-897 ISGSGATYDFFNDYN
+897 ISGTGATYDFFDDYN
-912 CTAPWYDAELRL
+912 YTAPWYDAELRL
-924 QIKKAVVNKGITYVG
+924 QIKKAVVNKGITYLG
-939 TYAFRD
+939 SCAFRD
-945 CAELT
+945 CSEMT
-950 SVSLPAG
+950 SVSLPTT
-957 LEEMGSSVFRYCESL
+957 LETMGASVFMDCTSL
-972 TSITIPAG
+972 TSVTIPAG
-980 VTSIGGDFFYGCA
+980 VTFISGDFFRGCT

-1004 WDAGG
+1004 RETGG
-1009 CTFMDCTSLTSV
+1009 CTFMYCTSLTSV
-1021 RLPANLRDIA
+1021 RLPATLLSIS
-1031 WWMFKDCT
+1031 WQMFKDCKSLT
-1039 SLTSVTI
+1039 SLTI
-1046 PRGTVEVKKEAF
+1046 PRSVVDVKQDAF
-1058 DGCTS
+1058 SGCTA
-1063 LKNVTFTGSA
+1063 LKNVTYTGTA
-1073 ADWKGVTIRPG
+1073 ADWK
-1084 NTALTSAAIKCTGST
+1084 ALTIYSGNEALTRANVRCTGST

-1126 AGYQLWCSY
+1126 AGYQIWCSY
-1135 DGGDDC
+1135 DSGDGTG
-1141 DPCYRW
+1141 PW
-1147 YANNDKTATSYTV
+1147 YHWLTNLDKGTASFT
-1160 PADTLKKG
+1160 DDRELEKG
-1168 QTYTF
+1168 RTYTY

-1183 VGSFSKEVI
+1183 VGSFSKEVT

-1317 GAGPMADYGQS
+1317 GAGPMADYSQH

-1426 TIGGAAFEK
+1426 TIGGAAFER
-1435 SPLKTLTI
+1435 SPLKTLTV
-1443 PGGVTSIGNGA
+1443 PDGVTSIGTGA
-1454 FKSSHLTSIQLPDGA
+1454 FSNSHLTSIQLPDGA

-1522 AMCGALEEIRLPEGV
+1522 TMCGALEEIRLPEGV
-1537 ETIGVIAFSGCVA
+1537 ESIGVIAFSGCVA

-1585 WAAISVADRND
+1585 WLAISVADRND

-2053 SEDDGFSYSPMG
+2053 SEDNGFSYSPMG

-2099 HYSSFGGEWW
+2099 HYSSFGGGEWW

>member
-1 MTAHIRKK
+1 
-9 ENGFRRS
+9 
-16 LYLCDFS
+16 
-23 VFAKKPSI
+23 
-31 LCSQLIEIAQKRVYS
+31 
-46 IVVMTCRHIPAE
+46 MTCRHVPAE

-95 AAALASGKCGDSATW
+95 AAALASGKCGDSAAW
-110 TLDSTGTLTISGTG
+110 TLDNTGTLTISGTG

-235 CSQMAKLTTATVSSG
+235 CSQMAKLTTATVSGG

-270 PNTVRSI
+270 PNTVKSI

-319 CTGLPAPTVTG
+319 CTGLSAPTVTG
-330 GNDAQGRP
+330 GNDSQGRP
-338 TLRWNAVSGAAKYEV
+338 TLKWNAVTGAAKYEV

-367 TVTGTSYTNISY
+367 TVTGTSYTNTSYIEDGNTYYYKVRALDANGTAGAWSSVVNVTYKQTLSAPAVTGGNDSQGRPTLTWKAVTGAAKYEVYRARSKDGDYIKYSTVTGTSYTNTSY

-394 ANGMAGAWSSIVSVT
+394 ASGTAGAWSSVVSVT
-409 YRAASTGTLSA
+409 YKQTLPA
-420 PTVTGGNDSQG
+420 PTVTGGNDAQG
-431 RPTLKWNTV
+431 RPTLKWNAV

-495 AWSSIVSVT
+495 PWSDVVAVTCRLGLTVPSVTGGNDSQGRPTLKWNTVTGAAKYEVYRARSKDGDYIKYSTVTGTSYTNISYIEDGNTYYYKVRALKSDGTAGAWSSIVSVT
-504 YKQTLSA
+504 YRSASTGTLSA
-511 PTVTGGNDA
+511 PTVTGGNDS
-520 QGRPTLKWNAVSGAA
+520 QGRPTLKWNAVTGAA

-558 SYTNTSYIENGNT
+558 SYTNTSYIE
-571 YYYKVRAL
+571 
-579 DTNGTAGAW
+579 
-588 SSIVSVTYKQTLSA
+588 S
-602 PTVTG
+602 
-607 GKDSQG
+607 
-613 RPTLKWNAVSGAA
+613 
-626 KYEVYRARSLNG
+626 
-638 DYIKYSTVTGTSY
+638 
-651 TNTSYI
+651 
-657 ENGNTYYYKVR
+657 
-668 ALDANGTAGAW
+668 
-679 SSIVSVT
+679 
-686 YKQTLSAPTVTGGN
+686 
-700 DAQGRPTL
+700 
-708 KWNAVSGAAK
+708 
-718 YEVYRARS
+718 
-726 RSGEYIKYSTVTG
+726 
-739 TSYTNTSYIENG
+739 
-751 NTYYYKVR
+751 
-759 ALKSDGTAGAWSS
+759 
-772 IVSVTYKQ
+772 
-780 TLSAPTVTGG
+780 
-790 NDAQGRPTLKWNA
+790 
-803 VSGAAKYE
+803 
-811 VYRARSRSGDYIKY
+811 
-825 STVTGTSYTNISYI
+825 
-839 ENGNTYYYKVRAL
+839 GNTYYYKVRAL

-884 SASWKLDAEGTLT
+884 SAKWTLDAAGTLT
-897 ISGSGATYDFFNDYN
+897 ISGSGKTWDFIDEDWNAN
-912 CTAPWYDAELRL
+912 APWYDVSLRL
-924 QIKKAVVNKGITYVG
+924 RIKKVVVEKGITYVG
-939 TYAFRD
+939 TRAFYD
-945 CAELT
+945 CSEMT
-950 SVSLPAG
+950 SVSLPTT
-957 LEEMGSSVFRYCESL
+957 LETMGADVFMYCTGL
-972 TSITIPAG
+972 TSVTIPDG
-980 VTSIGGDFFYGCA
+980 VTFISGDFFLGCT

-1004 WDAGG
+1004 RDIGG
-1009 CTFMDCTSLTSV
+1009 CTFMYCTSLTSV
-1021 RLPANLRDIA
+1021 RLPATLLSIS
-1031 WWMFKDCT
+1031 WQMFKDCT

-1126 AGYQLWCSY
+1126 AGYQLWRSY
-1135 DGGDDC
+1135 DGGDDYG
-1141 DPCYRW
+1141 PSYRW
-1147 YANNDKTATSYTV
+1147 LANNDKTATSYTV
-1160 PADTLKKG
+1160 PTDYLEKG
-1168 QTYTF
+1168 RTYTY

-1183 VGSFSKEVI
+1183 VGSFSKEVT

-1293 LVASGKCGDSA
+1293 TVASGKCGDSA

-1317 GAGPMADYGQS
+1317 G
-1328 ASDNCAPWRTYAN
+1328 
-1341 DIKKVVV
+1341 V
-1348 QKGVTAIGSYAFASL
+1348 
-1363 ERVTSVT
+1363 
-1370 IPEGVTSIGSSAFEN
+1370 
-1385 CGLMAYGGL
+1385 
-1394 GAVTLPEGLTTIGS
+1394 
-1408 SAFSGS
+1408 
-1414 YMDSLTLPESLR
+1414 
-1426 TIGGAAFEK
+1426 
-1435 SPLKTLTI
+1435 
-1443 PGGVTSIGNGA
+1443 
-1454 FKSSHLTSIQLPDGA
+1454 
-1469 QLGAM
+1469 
-1474 LFYQCYE
+1474 
-1481 LTDVTLPA
+1481 
-1489 DLTVIGDSM
+1489 
-1498 FENCTKLTHVTIPS
+1498 
-1512 GVTRIEREAF
+1512 
-1522 AMCGALEEIRLPEGV
+1522 
-1537 ETIGVIAFSGCVA
+1537 
-1550 MTGAYLPR
+1550 
-1558 SLTTI
+1558 
-1563 ESGAFSAC
+1563 
-1571 RSLTDVYYGGTAAE
+1571 
-1585 WAAISVADRND
+1585 
-1596 PLLNAALHCT
+1596 
-1606 GSALVASGKCG
+1606 
-1617 DSASWKLDADGVL
+1617 
-1630 TITGA
+1630 

-1740 LFCSLR
+1740 LCCSLR

-1753 VTSIGTGAFCNASLT
+1753 VTSIGTGAFCSASLT

-1781 SLFQECENLT
+1781 SLFQECEKLT
-1791 DVTLPADLTVIG
+1791 EVTLPADLTVIG

-1843 GMEALGSEAF
+1843 GMETLGSEAF

-1862 YIPRS
+1862 YIPRG

-1894 LAISVADRN
+1894 AAISVADRN

-2099 HYSSFGGEWW
+2099 HYSSFGGGEWW

>member
-1 MTAHIRKK
+1 M
-9 ENGFRRS
+9 
-16 LYLCDFS
+16 
-23 VFAKKPSI
+23 
-31 LCSQLIEIAQKRVYS
+31 
-46 IVVMTCRHIPAE
+46 
-58 IIKKRGVSVK
+58 K

-95 AAALASGKCGDSATW
+95 AALASGKCGDSATW
-110 TLDSTGTLTISGTG
+110 TLDNTGTLTISGTG

-218 ITAITLPSGLRT
+218 ITAITLPGGLRT

-235 CSQMAKLTTATVSSG
+235 CSQMAKLTTATVSGG

-330 GNDAQGRP
+330 GND
-338 TLRWNAVSGAAKYEV
+338 S
-353 YRARSMNGDYIKYS
+353 
-367 TVTGTSYTNISY
+367 
-379 IENGNTYYYKVRALD
+379 
-394 ANGMAGAWSSIVSVT
+394 
-409 YRAASTGTLSA
+409 
-420 PTVTGGNDSQG
+420 
-431 RPTLKWNTV
+431 
-440 TGAAKYEVYRARS
+440 
-453 KDGDYIKYSTVT
+453 
-465 GTSYTNISYIENG
+465 
-478 NTYYYKVRA
+478 
-487 LDANGTAG
+487 
-495 AWSSIVSVT
+495 
-504 YKQTLSA
+504 
-511 PTVTGGNDA
+511 

-535 KYEVYRARSK
+535 KYEVYRARSRS
-545 DGDYIKYS
+545 GEYIKYS

-579 DTNGTAGAW
+579 DANGTAGAW
-588 SSIVSVTYKQTLSA
+588 SSVVSVTYKQTLSA

-607 GKDSQG
+607 GNDSQG

-708 KWNAVSGAAK
+708 TWKVVTGAAKYEVYRARSRSGEYIKYSTVTGTSYTNISYIENGNTYYYKVRALDANGTAGAWSSVVSVTYKQTLSAPTVTGGNDSQGRPTLKWNAVTGAAK

-759 ALKSDGTAGAWSS
+759 ALKSDGAAGAWSSIVSVTYKQTLPAPTVTGGNDAQGRPTLKWKAVTGAAKYEVYRARSMNGDYIKYSTVTGTSYTNTSYIEDGNTYYYKVRALKSDGTAGAWSS

-780 TLSAPTVTGG
+780 TLSAPSVTGG
-790 NDAQGRPTLKWNA
+790 NDAQGRPTLKWKA
-803 VSGAAKYE
+803 VTGAAKYE
-811 VYRARSRSGDYIKY
+811 VYRARSKDGDYIKY

-884 SASWKLDAEGTLT
+884 SAAWKLDAAGTLT
-897 ISGSGATYDFFNDYN
+897 ISGSGKTWDFIDEDWNAN
-912 CTAPWYDAELRL
+912 APWYDVSLRL
-924 QIKKAVVNKGITYVG
+924 RIKKVVVEKGITYVG
-939 TYAFRD
+939 TWAFYD
-945 CAELT
+945 CSEMT
-950 SVSLPAG
+950 SVSLPTT
-957 LEEMGSSVFRYCESL
+957 LETMGADVFMYCTGL
-972 TSITIPAG
+972 TSVTIPDG
-980 VTSIGGDFFYGCA
+980 VTFISGDFFRGCT

-1004 WDAGG
+1004 RETGG
-1009 CTFMDCTSLTSV
+1009 CTFMYCTSLTSV
-1021 RLPANLRDIA
+1021 RLPATLLSIS
-1031 WWMFKDCT
+1031 WQMFKDCKSLT
-1039 SLTSVTI
+1039 SLTI
-1046 PRGTVEVKKEAF
+1046 PRSVVDVKQDAF
-1058 DGCTS
+1058 SGCTA
-1063 LKNVTFTGSA
+1063 LKNVTYTGTT
-1073 ADWKGVTIRPG
+1073 ADWK
-1084 NTALTSAAIKCTGST
+1084 ALTIYSGNEALTRANVRCTGST

-1135 DGGDDC
+1135 DSGDGTG
-1141 DPCYRW
+1141 PW
-1147 YANNDKTATSYTV
+1147 YHWLTNLDKGTASFT
-1160 PADTLKKG
+1160 DDRELEKG
-1168 QTYTF
+1168 RTYTY

-1183 VGSFSKEVI
+1183 VGSFSKEVT

-1237 DGNFAQLAAVTSNSY
+1237 DGNFAQLAAITSNSY

-1317 GAGPMADYGQS
+1317 GAGPMADYGQH

-1435 SPLKTLTI
+1435 SHLKTLTI

-1585 WAAISVADRND
+1585 WLAISVADRND

-1740 LFCSLR
+1740 LCCSLR

-1781 SLFQECENLT
+1781 SLFQECEKLT
-1791 DVTLPADLTVIG
+1791 EVTLPADLTVIG

-1843 GMEALGSEAF
+1843 GMEALDSEAF

-2053 SEDDGFSYSPMG
+2053 SEDNGFSYSPMG

-2099 HYSSFGGEWW
+2099 HYSSFGGGEWW

>member
-1 MTAHIRKK
+1 
-9 ENGFRRS
+9 
-16 LYLCDFS
+16 
-23 VFAKKPSI
+23 
-31 LCSQLIEIAQKRVYS
+31 
-46 IVVMTCRHIPAE
+46 
-58 IIKKRGVSVK
+58 
-68 KRILSILLAVLMLLS
+68 MLLS

-110 TLDSTGTLTISGTG
+110 TLDNTGTLTISGTG

-218 ITAITLPSGLRT
+218 IAAITLPSGLRT

-235 CSQMAKLTTATVSSG
+235 CSQMAKLTTATVSGG

-270 PNTVRSI
+270 PNTVKSI

-319 CTGLPAPTVTG
+319 CTGL
-330 GNDAQGRP
+330 
-338 TLRWNAVSGAAKYEV
+338 
-353 YRARSMNGDYIKYS
+353 
-367 TVTGTSYTNISY
+367 
-379 IENGNTYYYKVRALD
+379 
-394 ANGMAGAWSSIVSVT
+394 
-409 YRAASTGTLSA
+409 SA
-420 PTVTGGNDSQG
+420 PSVTGGNDSQG
-431 RPTLKWNTV
+431 RPTLKWNAV

-453 KDGDYIKYSTVT
+453 M
-465 GTSYTNISYIENG
+465 N
-478 NTYYYKVRA
+478 
-487 LDANGTAG
+487 
-495 AWSSIVSVT
+495 
-504 YKQTLSA
+504 
-511 PTVTGGNDA
+511 
-520 QGRPTLKWNAVSGAA
+520 
-535 KYEVYRARSK
+535 
-545 DGDYIKYS
+545 GDYIKYS

-579 DTNGTAGAW
+579 DANGTAGAW
-588 SSIVSVTYKQTLSA
+588 SSVVSVTYKQTLPA

-607 GKDSQG
+607 GNDSQG
-613 RPTLKWNAVSGAA
+613 RPTLKWNAVTGAAKYEVYRARSRSGDYIKYATVTGTSYTNTSYIENGTTYYYKVRALDANGTAGAWSSIVAVTYQPKQTLSAPTVTGGNDSQGRPTLKWNAVTGAAKYEVYRARSKDGDYIKYSTTTGTSYTNTSYIEDGNTYYYKVRALDANGTAGAWSSIVAVTYKQTLPAPTVTGGNDAQGRPTLTWKAVTGAA

-668 ALDANGTAGAW
+668 ALKSDGTAGAW
-679 SSIVSVT
+679 SSVVSVT
-686 YKQTLSAPTVTGGN
+686 YKQTLSAPAVTGGNDAQGRPTLKWNAVTGAAKYEVYRARSKDGTYTKYSTTTGTAYTNSSYLTSGATYYYKVRALDANGNAGPYSAVVSVTCRLKLTAPSVTGGN

-726 RSGEYIKYSTVTG
+726 MNGDYVKYSTVTG
-739 TSYTNTSYIENG
+739 TSYTNTSYIEAG

-759 ALKSDGTAGAWSS
+759 AL
-772 IVSVTYKQ
+772 
-780 TLSAPTVTGG
+780 
-790 NDAQGRPTLKWNA
+790 DAN
-803 VSGAAKYE
+803 
-811 VYRARSRSGDYIKY
+811 
-825 STVTGTSYTNISYI
+825 
-839 ENGNTYYYKVRAL
+839 
-852 KSDGTAGAW
+852 GTAGAW

-884 SASWKLDAEGTLT
+884 SAKWTLDAAGTLT
-897 ISGSGATYDFFNDYN
+897 ISGSGKTWDFIDEDWNAN
-912 CTAPWYDAELRL
+912 APWYDASLRL
-924 QIKKAVVNKGITYVG
+924 RIKKVVVEKGITYVG
-939 TYAFRD
+939 TRAFYD
-945 CAELT
+945 CSEMT
-950 SVSLPAG
+950 SVSLPTT
-957 LEEMGSSVFRYCESL
+957 LETMGADVFMYCTGL
-972 TSITIPAG
+972 TSVTIPDG
-980 VTSIGGDFFYGCA
+980 VTFISGDFFLGCT

-1004 WDAGG
+1004 WETGG
-1009 CTFMDCTSLTSV
+1009 CTFMYCTSLTSV
-1021 RLPANLRDIA
+1021 RLPATLLSIS
-1031 WWMFKDCT
+1031 WQMFKDCKSLT
-1039 SLTSVTI
+1039 SLTI
-1046 PRGTVEVKKEAF
+1046 PRSVVNVMQDAF
-1058 DGCTS
+1058 SGCTA
-1063 LKNVTFTGSA
+1063 LKNVTYTGTA
-1073 ADWKGVTIRPG
+1073 ADWK
-1084 NTALTSAAIKCTGST
+1084 ALTIYSGNEALTRANVRCTGST

-1116 TLKWSAVSGA
+1116 TLKWNAVSGA
-1126 AGYQLWCSY
+1126 AGYQIWCSY
-1135 DGGDDC
+1135 DSGDRTG
-1141 DPCYRW
+1141 PW
-1147 YANNDKTATSYTV
+1147 YHWLTNLDKGTASFT
-1160 PADTLKKG
+1160 DDRELEKG
-1168 QTYTF
+1168 WTYTY
-1173 KVRAVTSSGA
+1173 KVRAYTASGSMGTFSNEVT
-1183 VGSFSKEVI
+1183 I
-1192 FTYNPAASLAA
+1192 TYQPKQTLAA

-1225 AARYEVYRAASE
+1225 AAQYEVYRAASE

-1317 GAGPMADYGQS
+1317 GAGPMADYGQH

-1454 FKSSHLTSIQLPDGA
+1454 FSNSHLTSIQLPDGA

-1522 AMCGALEEIRLPEGV
+1522 AMCGALKEIRLPEGV

-1585 WAAISVADRND
+1585 WA
-1596 PLLNAALHCT
+1596 
-1606 GSALVASGKCG
+1606 
-1617 DSASWKLDADGVL
+1617 
-1630 TITGA
+1630 
-1635 GPMADYG
+1635 
-1642 AYGPWYI
+1642 
-1649 AHLTD
+1649 
-1654 IKKVVVQEGVTTIGD
+1654 
-1669 HAFANLSYVTSVTI
+1669 
-1683 PSSITSIG
+1683 
-1691 AHAFEK
+1691 
-1697 CRLGGA
+1697 
-1703 VTLPEGLTAIGDFA
+1703 
-1717 FSGSGMAS
+1717 
-1725 LTLPESLRTIGNSAF
+1725 
-1740 LFCSLR
+1740 
-1746 ELTIPDG
+1746 
-1753 VTSIGTGAFCNASLT
+1753 
-1768 SVKLPASGVTLGD
+1768 
-1781 SLFQECENLT
+1781 
-1791 DVTLPADLTVIG
+1791 
-1803 PSMFENC
+1803 
-1810 GSLKNVTIPSGV
+1810 
-1822 THIGNAAFAA
+1822 
-1832 CEALP
+1832 
-1837 EIRLPD
+1837 
-1843 GMEALGSEAF
+1843 
-1853 VGCRAVTKV
+1853 
-1862 YIPRS
+1862 
-1867 LTSIGEAAFR
+1867 
-1877 ICEGLTDVYY
+1877 
-1887 GGTAAEW
+1887 
-1894 LAISVADRN
+1894 AISVADRN

-2007 QAARRY
+2007 QAARQY

-2053 SEDDGFSYSPMG
+2053 SEDNGFSYSPMG

-2099 HYSSFGGEWW
+2099 HYSSFGGGEWW

>member
-1 MTAHIRKK
+1 M
-9 ENGFRRS
+9 
-16 LYLCDFS
+16 
-23 VFAKKPSI
+23 
-31 LCSQLIEIAQKRVYS
+31 
-46 IVVMTCRHIPAE
+46 
-58 IIKKRGVSVK
+58 K

-95 AAALASGKCGDSATW
+95 AALASGKCGDSATW
-110 TLDSTGTLTISGTG
+110 TLDNTGTLTISGTG

-218 ITAITLPSGLRT
+218 IAAITLPGGLRT

-235 CSQMAKLTTATVSSG
+235 CSQMAKLTTATVSGG

-319 CTGLPAPTVTG
+319 CTGLSAPTVTG

-338 TLRWNAVSGAAKYEV
+338 TLKWNA
-353 YRARSMNGDYIKYS
+353 
-367 TVTGTSYTNISY
+367 
-379 IENGNTYYYKVRALD
+379 
-394 ANGMAGAWSSIVSVT
+394 
-409 YRAASTGTLSA
+409 
-420 PTVTGGNDSQG
+420 
-431 RPTLKWNTV
+431 V

-453 KDGDYIKYSTVT
+453 LNGDYIKYSTVT

-504 YKQTLSA
+504 YRAASTGTLSAPTVTGGNDAQGRPTLKWNAVSGAAKYEVYRARSRSGEYIKYSTVTGTSYTNTSYIEDGNTYYYKVRALKSDGTAGAWSSIVSVTYRAASTGTLSA

-579 DTNGTAGAW
+579 DANGTAGAW
-588 SSIVSVTYKQTLSA
+588 SSVVSVTYKQTLPA

-607 GKDSQG
+607 GNDAQG

-626 KYEVYRARSLNG
+626 KYEVYRARSKDG

-686 YKQTLSAPTVTGGN
+686 YRAASTGTLSAPIVTGGN

-708 KWNAVSGAAK
+708 KWNAVTGAAK

-726 RSGEYIKYSTVTG
+726 KDGTYTKYSTTTG
-739 TSYTNTSYIENG
+739 TAYTNISYIENG

-780 TLSAPTVTGG
+780 TLPAPTVTGG

-803 VSGAAKYE
+803 VTGAAKYE
-811 VYRARSRSGDYIKY
+811 VYRARSKDGDYIKY
-825 STVTGTSYTNISYI
+825 STVTGTSYTNTSYI

-884 SASWKLDAEGTLT
+884 SASWKLDADGVLT
-897 ISGSGATYDFFNDYN
+897 ITGAGATYDFFNDYN

-1063 LKNVTFTGSA
+1063 PKNVTFTGSA

-1160 PADTLKKG
+1160 PTDYLEKG
-1168 QTYTF
+1168 RTYTY

-1183 VGSFSKEVI
+1183 VGSFSKEVT

-1237 DGNFAQLAAVTSNSY
+1237 DGDFAQLAAVTSNSY
-1252 TNSAVLTDGAAY
+1252 TNSAVLTDGAAH

-1317 GAGPMADYGQS
+1317 GAGPMADYGQH

-1443 PGGVTSIGNGA
+1443 PSGVTSIGNGA

-1522 AMCGALEEIRLPEGV
+1522 TMCGALEEIRLPEGV

-1550 MTGAYLPR
+1550 MTGVYLPR

-1571 RSLTDVYYGGTAAE
+1571 RSLTDVYYSGTAAE

-1617 DSASWKLDADGVL
+1617 DSASWKLDGDGVL

-1654 IKKVVVQEGVTTIGD
+1654 IKRVVVQEGVTTIGD

-1753 VTSIGTGAFCNASLT
+1753 VTSIGTGAFYNASLT

-1894 LAISVADRN
+1894 AAISVADRN

-2053 SEDDGFSYSPMG
+2053 SEDNGFSYSPMG

-2099 HYSSFGGEWW
+2099 HYSSFGGGEWW